1 MIERKS
7 YSTNEF
13 RLELPDLLEM
23 QKASYERFLQAG
35 ISAKDRRNEGL
46 ERVFR
51 DTFQDVSDAKKLL
64 VLRYSHYNLAMPR
77 YSIKEC
83 RERGVTYSR
92 QLIVHLELQ
101 TFKEDGE
108 EKKLQDQ
115 VANDVFFCDL
125 PVMTD
130 NGTFIINGAE
140 RVVISQLHRSPGVSF
155 DSEQLPSGKV
165 IFQSRIIPNR
175 GSWLEFNTENDVL
188 YMLIDRKKKL
198 PATVL
203 LRAVGYETNAQI
215 LALFH
220 TGETLEIKTGEEHA
234 NRALFKDAVSE
245 DGEIIVHAN
254 SILDI
259 DTCQKLLD
267 AGINSVEV
275 VKENLDEYNLIHNT
289 LANDDIEDPKKE
301 KDDDKARKSYREI
314 AHERIYQTTRSQPAA
329 DSKAAREHFENLF
342 FERKRYEIGELGRY
356 RLNSKVHKP
365 DEQPKLREF
374 MTLTK
379 EDFVS
384 VIGYM
389 IGLYNGEEGFSL
401 DDIDHLGNRRVRS
414 VGELVANQISVGIS
428 RILRSVRENF
438 SSRDREGV
446 LTPTELINSRT
457 VNSMVAAFFGSSQ
470 LSQFMDQINPL
481 SELTNKRRISALG
494 PGGLSRDRAGL
505 EVRDVHHS
513 HYGRLCPIETP
524 EGANIGLINSLAT
537 FSTVNRFGFIE
548 TPYRIVGLL
557 KFKGADGKDYEFPE
571 SKWHAGIMKN
581 FFGDANQQL
590 LTQTEVSKNEIKIAR
605 RKFCDKQLE
614 FFDLFCNKS
623 FEFDFGNE
631 CEIIQNGVLVGRYA
645 KNDSKKPK
653 ADFVQQS
660 SVVQM
665 VVSEWIVYLTA
676 YEEDQYR
683 IAPAS
688 TILDTKTKR
697 FVDEFVLVRAE
708 GEFPSLPNPEEISVE
723 DVETQRVDLM
733 DVSPMQIVSVAA
745 GLIPFLE
752 HDDANRA
759 LMGSNMQRQA
769 VPLLR
774 AEAPIVG
781 TGLEKKV
788 ALDSGTLVRAKNDG
802 VVTFVDA
809 TRIEILRE
817 KGHENY
823 ETLGLPPHDIY
834 ELRKFERSNQ
844 DSCINQKPIC
854 KAGDKIKAG
863 DVLAD
868 GASTDKGELALGK
881 NIRIAFLPWQGY
893 NYEDAIIISEELAIK
908 DTFTSIHIEE
918 YEIEVRETKRGKEEI
933 TRDVP
938 NVSEKDRHHLG
949 EDGIVRIGMEV
960 RPGDILVGKVTPKG
974 ESELTPEEKLLR
986 AIFGSKSGDVSDS
999 SLRIPSG
1006 VKGIVVDTQ
1015 VFQRRDSR
1023 SSTKEEEQR
1032 HREELAGKIRAIA
1045 KEYDEKVK
1053 AIEESRRPEL
1063 SRLLLDKTSGNVR
1076 NGITNEVIIS
1086 ADKKWTKELLDKTDF
1101 SQLASGSVFCTD
1113 SAIQEEVSSLLGIT
1127 NRRIAE
1133 LNDLKEKEIDKVNK
1147 GDELKPGVFKVVKV
1161 YIAKKR
1167 RLSIGDKMAGRHG
1180 NKGVVAKIVSV
1191 EDMPFTEDGK
1201 PVQILLNPLGV
1212 PSRMNVGQVLEVHLG
1227 WAAATLGM
1235 QVETPV
1241 FNGVS
1246 FSSIE
1251 DELKK
1256 AYIKNPIV
1264 KISENSWTEDEKKE
1278 FKNKHGKDIPSEG
1291 ITGKA
1296 TLYDGRTGEPFLNDV
1311 TIGTMYMLKLNH
1323 LVEDKIHARSTGP
1336 YALVTQQPLGGK
1348 SHFGGQRFGEM
1359 EVWALEAYGA
1369 AYTLQELLTVKSDD
1383 IIGRNKIYD
1392 AIVKG
1397 ENPPAP
1403 GTPESFRVLV
1413 REFRSLGLDI
1423 KVSEVDNA

>member
-7 YSTNEF
+7 YSSNEF

-23 QKASYERFLQAG
+23 QKVSYERFLQAG
-35 ISAKDRRNEGL
+35 VPAKNRRNEGL

-51 DTFQDVSDAKKLL
+51 DAFPTSDAKGLL
-64 VLRYSHYNLAMPR
+64 VLRYSHYTLAMPR
-77 YSIKEC
+77 YSVREC

-92 QLIVHLELQ
+92 PLIAHLELQ

-125 PVMTD
+125 PIMTE

-155 DSEQLPSGKV
+155 DSEQLPNGKMV
-165 IFQSRIIPNR
+165 FQSRIIPNR

-203 LRAVGYETNAQI
+203 LRASGYETNEQI

-220 TGETLEIKTGEEHA
+220 TGETLELNADEESVAALA
-234 NRALFKDAVSE
+234 NRVLFKDVVSA
-245 DGEIIVHAN
+245 DGEIIASAN
-254 SILDI
+254 SVLNV
-259 DTCQKLLD
+259 DTCQRLID
-267 AGINSVEV
+267 ASISEIEV
-275 VKENLDEYNLIHNT
+275 IKENLEEENLIHNT
-289 LANDDIEDPKKE
+289 LANDASRDGES
-301 KDDDKARKSYREI
+301 AM
-314 AHERIYQTTRSQPAA
+314 ERIYQTTRQQQDRVDAA
-329 DSKAAREHFENLF
+329 VAKAHFNGLF
-342 FERKRYEIGELGRY
+342 FDHRRYEIGEIGRY
-356 RLNSKVHKP
+356 RLNSKVYLNT
-365 DEQPKLREF
+365 EQQALIPSGDT
-374 MTLTK
+374 MTLTID
-379 EDFVS
+379 DFVC
-384 VIGYM
+384 VIRYM
-389 IGLYNGEEGFSL
+389 IGLYNGEEGYLL
-401 DDIDHLGNRRVRS
+401 DDIDHLGNRRIRS
-414 VGELVANQISVGIS
+414 VGELVANQISIGIS
-428 RILRSVRENF
+428 RMLRSVRENF
-438 SSRDREGV
+438 SSREREGV

-537 FSTVNRFGFIE
+537 FSIVNHFGFIE

-557 KFKGADGKDYEFPE
+557 PFRDNTGKTYEFPE
-571 SKWHAGIMKN
+571 AKWHPGIMKS

-590 LTQTEVSKNEIKIAR
+590 LTQTELSESEINPV
-605 RKFCDKQLE
+605 RKKLSDRQLE
-614 FFDLFCNKS
+614 LFGLFCNRS

-631 CEIIQNGVLVGRYA
+631 STIIKNGVTVGVY
-645 KNDSKKPK
+645 KKDDLEKPK
-653 ADFVQQS
+653 ADFVQES
-660 SVVQM
+660 LIVQM
-665 VVSEWIVYLTA
+665 VVSDWIVYLTA
-676 YEEDQYR
+676 YEEDHYR

-688 TILDTKTKR
+688 TILDNRTKR
-697 FVDEFVLVRAE
+697 FINDFVLVRAE
-708 GEFPSLPNPEEISVE
+708 GDFPSLSNIKEISVE
-723 DVETQRVDLM
+723 DTETQRIDLM

-774 AEAPIVG
+774 SEAPVVG
-781 TGLEKKV
+781 TGLERKV

-802 VVTFVDA
+802 VVIYVDA
-809 TRIEILRE
+809 VRIEVLRDKE
-817 KGHENY
+817 CENY
-823 ETLGLPPHDIY
+823 ETIGLPPRDIY

-854 KAGDKIKAG
+854 MVGDKIKAG

-881 NIRIAFLPWQGY
+881 NIRVAFLPWKGY
-893 NYEDAIIISEELAIK
+893 NYEDAIIISEELAIN

-938 NVSEKDRHHLG
+938 NVSEKDRSLLG

-999 SLRIPSG
+999 SLRVPSG
-1006 VKGIVVDTQ
+1006 VKGIVVDTH
-1015 VFQRRDSR
+1015 VFQRREQAKI
-1023 SSTKEEEQR
+1023 KEEELR
-1032 HREELAGKIRAIA
+1032 LREELANKIRAIA
-1045 KEYDEKVK
+1045 TDFAEKAK
-1053 AIEESRRPEL
+1053 MIEDARKPEL
-1063 SRLLLDKTSGNVR
+1063 ARILLDKTSGNVR
-1076 NGITNEVIIS
+1076 NGITNEVIVP
-1086 ADKKWTKELLDKTDF
+1086 AGKKWAKELLDKTDF
-1101 SQLASGSVFCTD
+1101 SQLASGSVFCND
-1113 SAIQEEVSSLLGIT
+1113 SAVQEEVNSLLNIT

-1167 RLSIGDKMAGRHG
+1167 RLAIGDKMAGRHG
-1180 NKGVVAKIVSV
+1180 NKGVVSKVVSI

-1227 WAAATLGM
+1227 WAAIALGLH
-1235 QVETPV
+1235 VETPV

-1246 FSSIE
+1246 FGDIE
-1251 DELKK
+1251 SELKK

-1264 KISENSWTEDEKKE
+1264 KVSENSWTEAEKKE
-1278 FKNKHGKDIPSEG
+1278 FREKHGKDVPKDI

-1296 TLYDGRTGEPFLNDV
+1296 TLYDGCTGEPFLNDV

-1348 SHFGGQRFGEM
+1348 SHSGGQRFGEM

-1383 IIGRNKIYD
+1383 VIGRNKIYD

-1423 KVSEVDNA
+1423 KVSEADNA

>member
-7 YSTNEF
+7 YSSNEF

-35 ISAKDRRNEGL
+35 VSAKDRRNEGL

-51 DTFQDVSDAKKLL
+51 DAFPVSDARGLL
-64 VLRYSHYNLAMPR
+64 ALKYSHYTLTMPR

-92 QLIVHLELQ
+92 QLIAHLKLQ

-108 EKKLQDQ
+108 DRKLQDE

-125 PVMTD
+125 PIMTE

-155 DSEQLPSGKV
+155 DSEQLPNGKT
-165 IFQSRIIPNR
+165 IYQSRIIPNR

-198 PATVL
+198 LATVL
-203 LRAVGYETNAQI
+203 LRAVGYETNEQI
-215 LALFH
+215 LALFY
-220 TGETLEIKTGEEHA
+220 TGETLELNADEDLIA
-234 NRALFKDAVSE
+234 SLSSRALFKDAV
-245 DGEIIVHAN
+245 DANGEVIAAAN
-254 SILDI
+254 AVLDTE
-259 DTCQKLLD
+259 TCQKLIA
-267 AGINSVEV
+267 AGINKIEV
-275 VKENLDEYNLIHNT
+275 IKENLEENNLIHNT
-289 LANDDIEDPKKE
+289 LGNDQS
-301 KDDDKARKSYREI
+301 KDGESAR
-314 AHERIYQTTRSQPAA
+314 ERIYQTTRAQPDRVDAA
-329 DSKAAREHFENLF
+329 VAEAHFKGLF
-342 FERKRYEIGELGRY
+342 FDNRRYEIGELGRY
-356 RLNSKVHKP
+356 RLNSKVYVGA
-365 DEQPKLREF
+365 EQQTLAPSGDT
-374 MTLTK
+374 MTLTT

-384 VIGYM
+384 VIRYM
-389 IGLYNGEEGFSL
+389 IGLYNGEDGYSL
-401 DDIDHLGNRRVRS
+401 DDIDHLGNRRIRS
-414 VGELVANQISVGIS
+414 VGELVANQISIGIS

-438 SSRDREGV
+438 SSREREGV
-446 LTPTELINSRT
+446 LTPTDLINSRT

-470 LSQFMDQINPL
+470 LSQFMDQVNPL

-537 FSTVNRFGFIE
+537 FSIVNHFGFIE

-557 KFKGADGKDYEFPE
+557 PFQDSAGKSYEFPE
-571 SKWHAGIMKN
+571 AKWYAGIMKS
-581 FFGDANQQL
+581 FFGDADQQL
-590 LTQTEVSKNEIKIAR
+590 LSQAELGENEINLAR
-605 RKFCDKQLE
+605 KKFSGRQLE
-614 FFDLFCNKS
+614 LFDLFVNKS
-623 FEFDFGNE
+623 FEFDSGNGAV
-631 CEIIQNGVLVGRYA
+631 IIKNGITLGD
-645 KNDSKKPK
+645 KNGDSKKFK
-653 ADFVQQS
+653 ADYTQKGRT
-660 SVVQM
+660 VQM
-665 VVSEWIVYLTA
+665 VVSDWIVYLTA
-676 YEEDQYR
+676 YEEDHYK

-697 FVDEFVLVRAE
+697 FADDFVLVRAE
-708 GEFPSLPNPEEISVE
+708 GEFPSLPNVEEISIE
-723 DVETQRVDLM
+723 DAETQRVDLM

-774 AEAPIVG
+774 SEAPVVG
-781 TGLEKKV
+781 TGLERKV
-788 ALDSGTLVRAKNDG
+788 ALDSGTLIRARNGG
-802 VVTFVDA
+802 VVTYVDA
-809 TRIEILRE
+809 TRIEILRD
-817 KGHENY
+817 KENMDY
-823 ETLGLPPHDIY
+823 ETLGLMPHDIY

-844 DSCINQKPIC
+844 NSCVNQKPIC
-854 KAGDKIKAG
+854 KLGDKVKGG

-868 GASTDKGELALGK
+868 GTSTDRGELALGK
-881 NIRIAFLPWQGY
+881 NIRVAFLPWQGY

-918 YEIEVRETKRGKEEI
+918 FEIEVRETKRGKEET

-938 NVSEKDRHHLG
+938 NVSEKDRRLLDD
-949 EDGIVRIGMEV
+949 DGVVRIGMEV
-960 RPGDILVGKVTPKG
+960 HPGDILVGKVTPKG

-986 AIFGSKSGDVSDS
+986 AIFGAKSGDVSDS
-999 SLRIPSG
+999 SLRVPSG
-1006 VKGIVVDTQ
+1006 IKGIVVDTH
-1015 VFQRRDSR
+1015 VFQRRESR
-1023 SSTKEEEQR
+1023 GNSKDEEMKL
-1032 HREELAGKIRAIA
+1032 REELAARIRAIA
-1045 KEYDEKVK
+1045 MEFAERVK
-1053 AIEESRRPEL
+1053 CIEEARKPEL
-1063 SRLLLDKTSGNVR
+1063 ARLLLGKTSGEIR
-1076 NGITNEVIIS
+1076 NGITNEIMV
-1086 ADKKWTKELLDKTDF
+1086 AAGKQWTQELLNKADF
-1101 SQLASGSVFCTD
+1101 SHLASGSVFCND
-1113 SAIQEEVSSLLGIT
+1113 PKVQEEAASLLNIT

-1147 GDELKPGVFKVVKV
+1147 GDELKPGVFKVIKV
-1161 YIAKKR
+1161 YVAKKR

-1227 WAAATLGM
+1227 WAATALGLH
-1235 QVETPV
+1235 VETPV

-1246 FSSIE
+1246 FDNIE
-1251 DELKK
+1251 SELKK
-1256 AYIKNPIV
+1256 AYIKNPVV
-1264 KISENSWTEDEKKE
+1264 KVSENFWTDAEKKE
-1278 FKNKHGKDIPSEG
+1278 FREKHGKDIPKES

-1383 IIGRNKIYD
+1383 INGRNRIYD

-1423 KVSEVDNA
+1423 KVSEADNA

>member
-1 MIERKS
+1 MIKRKS
-7 YSTNEF
+7 YSSNEF

-23 QKASYERFLQAG
+23 QKVSYERFLQAG
-35 ISAKDRRNEGL
+35 VPAKDRRNEGL

-51 DTFQDVSDAKKLL
+51 DAFPTSDAKGLL
-64 VLRYSHYNLAMPR
+64 VLRYSHYTLSMPR
-77 YSIKEC
+77 YSVREC

-92 QLIVHLELQ
+92 PLIVHLELQ

-125 PVMTD
+125 PIMTE

-155 DSEQLPSGKV
+155 DSEQLPSGKM
-165 IFQSRIIPNR
+165 IYQSRIIPNR
-175 GSWLEFNTENDVL
+175 GSWLEFNTENDIL

-203 LRAVGYETNAQI
+203 LRAVGYETNEQI
-215 LALFH
+215 LAIFH
-220 TGETLEIKTGEEHA
+220 TGEKLELNASEECFSALA
-234 NRALFKDAVSE
+234 NRVLFKDAISP
-245 DGEIIVHAN
+245 DGEVIASAN
-254 SILDI
+254 SILNI
-259 DTCQKLLD
+259 ETCQKLLD
-267 AGINSVEV
+267 ASVSEIEV
-275 VKENLDEYNLIHNT
+275 IKENLEEDNLIHNT
-289 LANDDIEDPKKE
+289 LASDAS
-301 KDDDKARKSYREI
+301 KDGESAM
-314 AHERIYQTTRSQPAA
+314 ERIYQTTKQQQDRVDAA
-329 DSKAAREHFENLF
+329 VAKVHFNGLF
-342 FERKRYEIGELGRY
+342 FDHRRYEIGEIGRY
-356 RLNSKVHKP
+356 RLNSKVYVSA
-365 DEQPKLREF
+365 EQQACVPSGDI
-374 MTLTK
+374 MTLTTD
-379 EDFVS
+379 DFIS
-384 VIGYM
+384 VIRYM
-389 IGLYNGEEGFSL
+389 IGLYNAEEGYSL
-401 DDIDHLGNRRVRS
+401 DDIDHLGNRRIRS
-414 VGELVANQISVGIS
+414 VGELVANQISIGIS
-428 RILRSVRENF
+428 RMLRSVRESF
-438 SSRDREGV
+438 SSREREGV
-446 LTPTELINSRT
+446 LTPAELINSRT

-537 FSTVNRFGFIE
+537 FSIVNRFGFIE

-557 KFKGADGKDYEFPE
+557 PFQNNVGKTYEFPE
-571 SKWHAGIMKN
+571 AKWHTNIMKS
-581 FFGDANQQL
+581 FFGSANQQL
-590 LTQTEVSKNEIKIAR
+590 LTQTELSENEIKTAR
-605 RKFCDKQLE
+605 KKFSGKQLE
-614 FFDLFCNKS
+614 LFDMFCNKS
-623 FEFDFGNE
+623 FEFNFGNE
-631 CEIIQNGVLVGRYA
+631 STIIKNGVTIGVYKKG
-645 KNDSKKPK
+645 DSKPK
-653 ADFVQQS
+653 ADWNQQALIL
-660 SVVQM
+660 QM
-665 VVSEWIVYLTA
+665 VVSDWIVYLTA
-676 YEEDQYR
+676 YEEDHYR

-688 TILDTKTKR
+688 TILDPQTKR
-697 FVDEFVLVRAE
+697 FINDFVLVRAE
-708 GEFPSLPNPEEISVE
+708 GDFPSLPNIKEISVE
-723 DVETQRVDLM
+723 DVETQRIDLM

-774 AEAPIVG
+774 SEAPIVG

-788 ALDSGTLVRAKNDG
+788 ALDSGTLVRARNNG
-802 VVTFVDA
+802 VVTYVDA
-809 TRIEILRE
+809 VRIEVLRDRE
-817 KGHENY
+817 NENY
-823 ETLGLPPHDIY
+823 ETIGLPSHDIY
-834 ELRKFERSNQ
+834 DLRKFERSNQ
-844 DSCINQKPIC
+844 DSCINQKPVC
-854 KAGDKIKAG
+854 KVGDKIKAG
-863 DVLAD
+863 EVLAD
-868 GASTDKGELALGK
+868 GASTDNGELALGK
-881 NIRIAFLPWQGY
+881 NIRVAFLPWKGY

-938 NVSEKDRHHLG
+938 NVSEKDRSQLG
-949 EDGIVRIGMEV
+949 EDGIVRIGVEV

-999 SLRIPSG
+999 SLRVPSG
-1006 VKGIVVDTQ
+1006 VKGIVVDTH
-1015 VFQRRDSR
+1015 VFQRREQAKL
-1023 SSTKEEEQR
+1023 KEEELR
-1032 HREELAGKIRAIA
+1032 LREELANKIRTIA
-1045 KEYDEKVK
+1045 NDFTERVK
-1053 AIEESRRPEL
+1053 MIEEARQPEL
-1063 SRLLLDKTSGNVR
+1063 ARLLLDKTSGDVR
-1076 NGITNEVIIS
+1076 NGITNEIVV
-1086 ADKKWTKELLDKTDF
+1086 ATGKKWTKELLDKTDF
-1101 SQLASGSVFCTD
+1101 SLFASGSVFCD
-1113 SAIQEEVSSLLGIT
+1113 DALVQEEVNSLLNIT
-1127 NRRIAE
+1127 NRRILE

-1167 RLSIGDKMAGRHG
+1167 RLTIGDKMAGRHG
-1180 NKGVVAKIVSV
+1180 NKGVVSKVVSI
-1191 EDMPFTEDGK
+1191 EDMPFTEDGR

-1227 WAAATLGM
+1227 WAAIVLGLH
-1235 QVETPV
+1235 VETPV

-1246 FSSIE
+1246 FSKIE
-1251 DELKK
+1251 NELKK
-1256 AYIKNPIV
+1256 AYIQNPVV
-1264 KISENSWTEDEKKE
+1264 KVSENSWTETEKKE
-1278 FKNKHGKDIPSEG
+1278 FREKHGKDVPKNS

-1296 TLYDGRTGEPFLNDV
+1296 TLYDGCTGEPFLNDV

-1348 SHFGGQRFGEM
+1348 SHSGGQRFGEM

-1383 IIGRNKIYD
+1383 VIGRNKIYD

-1397 ENPPAP
+1397 ENPPAS

-1423 KVSEVDNA
+1423 KVSEAENA

>member
-7 YSTNEF
+7 YSSNEF

-23 QKASYERFLQAG
+23 QKASYEHFLQAG
-35 ISAKDRRNEGL
+35 VSAKDRRNEGL

-51 DTFQDVSDAKKLL
+51 DAFPVSDAKGLL
-64 VLRYSHYNLAMPR
+64 ALRYSHYTLAMPR

-92 QLIVHLELQ
+92 QLIAHLELQ

-108 EKKLQDQ
+108 DRKLQDQ

-125 PVMTD
+125 PIMTD

-155 DSEQLPSGKV
+155 DSTQLPSGKN
-165 IFQSRIIPNR
+165 IYQSRIIPNR

-198 PATVL
+198 LATVL
-203 LRAVGYETNAQI
+203 LRAAGYETNEQI
-215 LALFH
+215 LELFH
-220 TGETLEIKTGEEHA
+220 TGETIELSADEDLLA
-234 NRALFKDAVSE
+234 SLSNRALFKDAVSS
-245 DGEIIVHAN
+245 DGEVILLAN
-254 SILDI
+254 SVLDAENV
-259 DTCQKLLD
+259 QKLLD
-267 AGINSVEV
+267 ASINKIEV
-275 VKENLDEYNLIHNT
+275 IKENIEEDNLIHNT
-289 LANDDIEDPKKE
+289 LANDAT
-301 KDDDKARKSYREI
+301 KDGEGAR
-314 AHERIYQTTRSQPAA
+314 ERIYQTTRSQPDRVEAA
-329 DSKAAREHFENLF
+329 VAEAYFKGLF
-342 FERKRYEIGELGRY
+342 FDHRRYEIGELGRY
-356 RLNSKVHKP
+356 RLNSKVYAGGERQALAPHA
-365 DEQPKLREF
+365 DI
-374 MTLTK
+374 MTLTT

-384 VIGYM
+384 VIRYM
-389 IGLYNGEEGFSL
+389 IGLYNGEEGYSL
-401 DDIDHLGNRRVRS
+401 DDIDHLGNRRIRS
-414 VGELVANQISVGIS
+414 VGELVANQISIGIS
-428 RILRSVRENF
+428 RILRSVKENF
-438 SSRDREGV
+438 SSREREGI

-470 LSQFMDQINPL
+470 LSQFMDQVNPL

-537 FSTVNRFGFIE
+537 FSIVNHFGFIE

-557 KFKGADGKDYEFPE
+557 PFESSEGKAGEFPE
-571 SKWHAGIMKN
+571 AKWHPGIMKS
-581 FFGDANQQL
+581 FFGDTDQHL
-590 LTQTEVSKNEIKIAR
+590 LTQTELSENDIKTAR
-605 RKFCDKQLE
+605 KKLFGKQLE
-614 FFDLFCNKS
+614 LFDLFCNKS
-623 FEFDFGNE
+623 FEFDFGSE
-631 CEIIQNGVLVGRYA
+631 SVVIKNGVTIGTY
-645 KNDSKKPK
+645 KKGDSNKPK
-653 ADFVQQS
+653 ANWVQKS
-660 SVVQM
+660 LTLQM

-676 YEEDQYR
+676 YEEDKCR

-697 FVDEFVLVRAE
+697 FTSDFVLVRAE
-708 GEFPSLPNPEEISVE
+708 GEFPNLPNIKEISVE
-723 DVETQRVDLM
+723 DTETLRVDLM

-774 AEAPIVG
+774 SEAPVVG
-781 TGLEKKV
+781 TGLERKV
-788 ALDSGTLVRAKNDG
+788 ALDSGILVRAKNDG
-802 VVTFVDA
+802 VVSFVDA
-809 TRIEILRE
+809 TRIEVLRDQTDVT
-817 KGHENY
+817 Y
-823 ETLGLPPHDIY
+823 ETLGLLPHDVY

-844 DSCINQKPIC
+844 NSCVNQKPIC
-854 KAGDKIKAG
+854 KVGDKIKAG
-863 DVLAD
+863 EVLAD

-881 NIRIAFLPWQGY
+881 NIRVAFLPWQGY
-893 NYEDAIIISEELAIK
+893 NYEDAIIISEELAIN

-918 YEIEVRETKRGKEEI
+918 YEIEVRETKRGKEET

-938 NVSEKDRHHLG
+938 NVSEKDRRILD
-949 EDGIVRIGMEV
+949 ENGIVRIGTEV
-960 RPGDILVGKVTPKG
+960 FPGDILVGKVTPKG

-999 SLRIPSG
+999 SLRVPSG
-1006 VKGIVVDTQ
+1006 VKGIVIDTH
-1015 VFQRRDSR
+1015 VFQRREGR
-1023 SSTKEEEQR
+1023 SNSKEEEQKI
-1032 HREELAGKIRAIA
+1032 REELALKIRAIA
-1045 KEYDEKVK
+1045 TEFAER
-1053 AIEESRRPEL
+1053 ATHIEEARKPEL
-1063 SRLLLDKTSGNVR
+1063 SRLLLNKTSGSVR
-1076 NGITNEVIIS
+1076 NGITNEIIV
-1086 ADKKWTKELLDKTDF
+1086 AAGKKWTEELLNKTDF
-1101 SQLASGSVFCTD
+1101 SQLASGSVFCDDPKT
-1113 SAIQEEVSSLLGIT
+1113 QEEASLLLNIT
-1127 NRRIAE
+1127 NRRITE
-1133 LNDLKEKEIDKVNK
+1133 LNDLKEKEIDKINK

-1227 WAAATLGM
+1227 WAATALGLH
-1235 QVETPV
+1235 VETPV

-1246 FSSIE
+1246 FDNIE
-1251 DELKK
+1251 TELKK
-1256 AYIKNPIV
+1256 AYTKNPVV
-1264 KISENSWTEDEKKE
+1264 KVSENFWTEQEKQE
-1278 FKNKHGKDIPSEG
+1278 FKNQHKREVPKDG

-1423 KVSEVDNA
+1423 KVSEAENA

>member
-7 YSTNEF
+7 YSSNEF
-13 RLELPDLLEM
+13 RLELPDLLAM
-23 QKASYERFLQAG
+23 QKASYERFLQADV
-35 ISAKDRRNEGL
+35 SAKERCDEGL

-51 DTFQDVSDAKKLL
+51 DAFQDVSDAKKLL
-64 VLRYSHYNLAMPR
+64 VLRYNYYTLTMPR
-77 YSIKEC
+77 YTIKEC

-92 QLIVHLELQ
+92 QLIARLQLQ
-101 TFKEDGE
+101 TYKEDGE

-115 VANDVFFCDL
+115 VENDVFFCDL
-125 PVMTD
+125 PIMTS

-140 RVVISQLHRSPGVSF
+140 RVVISQLHRSPGVNF
-155 DSEQLPSGKV
+155 DSEQLPNGKT
-165 IFQSRIIPNR
+165 IYQSRIIPNR
-175 GSWLEFNTENDVL
+175 GSWLEFKTENDVL

-220 TGETLEIKTGEEHA
+220 TGETLKLSIDEDFSNK
-234 NRALFKDAVSE
+234 ALFKDAVDE
-245 DGEIIVHAN
+245 NGEIVAHAN
-254 SILDI
+254 SVLDS
-259 DTCQKLLD
+259 DACQKLLN
-267 AGINSVEV
+267 AGINNVEAI
-275 VKENLDEYNLIHNT
+275 KENLDEYNLIHNT
-289 LANDDIEDPKKE
+289 LANDDIEDSKKE
-301 KDDDKARKSYREI
+301 KDEDRQYREM
-314 AHERIYQTTRSQPAA
+314 AYERIYQTTRSQPAA
-329 DSKAAREHFENLF
+329 DSKIAREHFENLF
-342 FERKRYEIGELGRY
+342 FERKRYEIGELGRH
-356 RLNSKVHKP
+356 RLNSKVHINV
-365 DEQPKLREF
+365 ERQNLRDT
-374 MTLTK
+374 MTLSK

-384 VIGYM
+384 VIRYM
-389 IGLYNGEEGFSL
+389 LGLYNGEEGYSL
-401 DDIDHLGNRRVRS
+401 DDIDHLGNRRIRS
-414 VGELVANQISVGIS
+414 VGELVANQISIGIS

-438 SSRDREGV
+438 SSRDREGI

-457 VNSMVAAFFGSSQ
+457 VNSMVASFFGSSQ

-524 EGANIGLINSLAT
+524 EGANIGLINSLAA
-537 FSTVNRFGFIE
+537 FSIVNRFGFIE

-557 KFKGADGKDYEFPE
+557 PFQDSAGKTYEFPE
-571 SKWHAGIMKN
+571 AKWHTGIMKN
-581 FFGDANQQL
+581 FFGDSNQQL
-590 LTQTEVSKNEIKIAR
+590 LTQTELDENEVNYARKKIQGR
-605 RKFCDKQLE
+605 QLE
-614 FFDLFCNKS
+614 LFDLFCNKS
-623 FEFDFGNE
+623 FEFDFGDE
-631 CEIIQNGVLVGRYA
+631 CEIIRNGISIGKYK

-653 ADFVQQS
+653 VDFVQKS
-660 SVVQM
+660 LEVQII
-665 VVSEWIVYLTA
+665 VSDWIVYLTA
-676 YEEDQYR
+676 YEEDLCR

-688 TILDTKTKR
+688 TILDTQTGR
-697 FVDEFVLVRAE
+697 FVGDFVLVRAE
-708 GEFPSLPNPEEISVE
+708 GEFPSLPNIKEISVK
-723 DVETQRVDLM
+723 DTETQRVDLM

-774 AEAPIVG
+774 SEAPVVG
-781 TGLEKKV
+781 TGLERKV
-788 ALDSGTLVRAKNDG
+788 ALDAGSLVRAKNDG
-802 VVTFVDA
+802 VVEFVDA
-809 TRIEILRE
+809 ICIKVLRD
-817 KGHENY
+817 KGNETY
-823 ETLGLPPHDIY
+823 ETLGLPPHDVY

-844 DSCINQKPIC
+844 DSCINQKPVC
-854 KAGDKIKAG
+854 KIGDRIKAG

-868 GASTDKGELALGK
+868 GASTDNGELALGK
-881 NIRIAFLPWQGY
+881 NIRVAFLPWHGY
-893 NYEDAIIISEELAIK
+893 NYEDAIIISEELAIN

-938 NVSEKDRHHLG
+938 NVSEKDRHQLG

-960 RPGDILVGKVTPKG
+960 HPGDILVGKVTPKG
-974 ESELTPEEKLLR
+974 ESELAPEEKLLR

-1015 VFQRRDSR
+1015 VFQRRESR
-1023 SSTKEEEQR
+1023 ANTKEEEQKL
-1032 HREELAGKIRAIA
+1032 REELASKIRAVA
-1045 KEYDEKVK
+1045 SEYEGKVK
-1053 AIEESRRPEL
+1053 AIEEARKPEL
-1063 SRLLLDKTSGNVR
+1063 SKLLLDKISGDVR
-1076 NGITNEVIIS
+1076 NGITNEIIIS
-1086 ADKKWTKELLDKTDF
+1086 AGKKWTKELLGKTDF
-1101 SQLASGSVFCTD
+1101 LQIASNSEFCNEPK
-1113 SAIQEEVSSLLGIT
+1113 IQESVNSLLGIT
-1127 NRRIAE
+1127 NRRIEE
-1133 LNDLKEKEIDKVNK
+1133 LNDLKKNEIDKINK

-1227 WAAATLGM
+1227 WAATTLGLH
-1235 QVETPV
+1235 VETPV

-1246 FSSIE
+1246 FNNIE
-1251 DELKK
+1251 SELKK

-1264 KISENSWTEDEKKE
+1264 KVSENSWAANEKEE
-1278 FKNKHGKDIPSEG
+1278 FKNKYGRDISKDS

-1311 TIGTMYMLKLNH
+1311 TIGVMYMLKLNH
-1323 LVEDKIHARSTGP
+1323 LVEDKIHSRSTGP

-1397 ENPPAP
+1397 ENPPLP

-1423 KVSEVDNA
+1423 KVSEADNA

>member
-7 YSTNEF
+7 YSSNEF

-35 ISAKDRRNEGL
+35 VSAKDRRNEGL

-51 DTFQDVSDAKKLL
+51 DAFQDVSDVKKLL

-92 QLIVHLELQ
+92 QLIAHLELQ

-125 PVMTD
+125 PIMTE

-155 DSEQLPSGKV
+155 DSEQLPNGKT
-165 IFQSRIIPNR
+165 IYQSRIIPNR

-188 YMLIDRKKKL
+188 YMLIDRKKRL

-203 LRAVGYETNAQI
+203 LRAVGFETNAQI

-220 TGETLEIKTGEEHA
+220 TGETIDLKAGEDYS
-234 NRALFKDAVSE
+234 NRALFKDAVNE
-245 DGEIIVHAN
+245 DGEIVVHAN
-254 SILDI
+254 SILDGE
-259 DTCQKLLD
+259 TCLKLFES
-267 AGINSVEV
+267 GINSVEV
-275 VKENLDEYNLIHNT
+275 VKENIDEYNLILNT
-289 LANDDIEDPKKE
+289 LANDDIEDSRRE
-301 KDDDKARKSYREI
+301 RDDDKQKKSYGEI
-314 AHERIYQTTRSQPAA
+314 AHERIYQITRSQPAA
-329 DSKAAREHFENLF
+329 DAKTAREHFENLF

-356 RLNSKVHKP
+356 RLNSKVHANA
-365 DEQPKLREF
+365 DHQNLREI

-401 DDIDHLGNRRVRS
+401 DDIDHLGNRRIRS
-414 VGELVANQISVGIS
+414 VGELIANQISVGIS

-537 FSTVNRFGFIE
+537 FSIVNHFGFIE

-557 KFKGADGKDYEFPE
+557 PFQDSAGKTYEFPE
-571 SKWHAGIMKN
+571 AKWHASIMKN

-590 LTQTEVSKNEIKIAR
+590 LAQTDLSENEIKTAR
-605 RKFCDKQLE
+605 KKFSDNQLKL
-614 FFDLFCNKS
+614 FDLFCNKS
-623 FEFDFGNE
+623 FEFDFE
-631 CEIIQNGVLVGRYA
+631 DESEIIRNGISIGRY
-645 KNDSKKPK
+645 KKGDAQKPQ
-653 ADFVQQS
+653 ADFVQKS
-660 SVVQM
+660 LTVQM

-676 YEEDQYR
+676 YEEDHYR

-688 TILDTKTKR
+688 SILDSQTKR
-697 FVDEFVLVRAE
+697 FIGDFVLVRAE
-708 GEFPSLPNPEEISVE
+708 GEFPSLPNIKEISVKDME
-723 DVETQRVDLM
+723 IQRVDLM

-774 AEAPIVG
+774 SEAPIVG
-781 TGLEKKV
+781 TGLERKV
-788 ALDSGTLVRAKNDG
+788 VLDSGTLVRARNNG

-809 TRIEILRE
+809 TRIEVLRDNE
-817 KGHENY
+817 NENY

-863 DVLAD
+863 QVLAD
-868 GASTDKGELALGK
+868 GASTDNGELALGK
-881 NIRIAFLPWQGY
+881 NIRVAFLPWQGY
-893 NYEDAIIISEELAIK
+893 NYEDAIIISEELAIN

-918 YEIEVRETKRGKEEI
+918 YEVEVRETRRGKEEI

-938 NVSEKDRHHLG
+938 NVSEKDRHQLG

-1006 VKGIVVDTQ
+1006 VKGIVIDTQ
-1015 VFQRRDSR
+1015 IFQRRDSR
-1023 SSTKEEEQR
+1023 ANTKEEEQR
-1032 HREELAGKIRAIA
+1032 QREELAGKIRAIA
-1045 KEYDEKVK
+1045 KEYEEKTK
-1053 AIEESRRPEL
+1053 AIEKARKPEL
-1063 SRLLLDKTSGNVR
+1063 TRLLLDKTSGNVR
-1076 NGITNEVIIS
+1076 NGITNEIIVAS
-1086 ADKKWTKELLDKTDF
+1086 GKKWTKELLDKTDF
-1101 SQLASGSVFCTD
+1101 SQLASNSVFCNE
-1113 SAIQEEVSSLLGIT
+1113 APVQEEVSSLLGTT
-1127 NRRIAE
+1127 NRRISE
-1133 LNDLKEKEIDKVNK
+1133 LNDLKEKETDKVNK

-1227 WAAATLGM
+1227 WAATTLGLH
-1235 QVETPV
+1235 VETPV
-1241 FNGVS
+1241 FNGVT
-1246 FSSIE
+1246 FSDIE
-1251 DELKK
+1251 SELKK
-1256 AYIKNPIV
+1256 AYTKNPIV
-1264 KISENSWTEDEKKE
+1264 KVSESSWAEAEKKE
-1278 FKNKHGKDIPSEG
+1278 FKSKHGKDIPKDG

-1423 KVSEVDNA
+1423 KVSEADNA

>member
-7 YSTNEF
+7 YSFNEF
-13 RLELPDLLEM
+13 RLELPELLEM

-35 ISAKDRRNEGL
+35 IPAKNRRSEGL
-46 ERVFR
+46 ESVFR
-51 DTFQDVSDAKKLL
+51 DAFPVSDSRGLL
-64 VLRYSHYNLAMPR
+64 VLRYSHYALAMPR

-92 QLIVHLELQ
+92 QLIVNLELQ

-108 EKKLQDQ
+108 DRKLQDQ
-115 VANDVFFCDL
+115 VTNDVFFCDL
-125 PVMTD
+125 PIMTD

-155 DSEQLPSGKV
+155 DSEQLPSGKM
-165 IFQSRIIPNR
+165 IYQSRIIPNR

-198 PATVL
+198 LATVL
-203 LRAVGYETNAQI
+203 LRAVGYETNEQI

-220 TGETLEIKTGEEHA
+220 TGEQLELKAGEEA
-234 NRALFKDAVSE
+234 PNKVLFKDAISA
-245 DGEIIVHAN
+245 DGEIIASAN
-254 SILDI
+254 SV
-259 DTCQKLLD
+259 LD
-267 AGINSVEV
+267 AETVQKIIDAGLNNVMVI
-275 VKENLDEYNLIHNT
+275 KENIEENNLIHNT
-289 LANDDIEDPKKE
+289 LANDTS
-301 KDDDKARKSYREI
+301 KDGEGAR
-314 AHERIYQTTRSQPAA
+314 ERIYQTTRSQPDRVDATVA
-329 DSKAAREHFENLF
+329 ENHFNSLF
-342 FERKRYEIGELGRY
+342 FDDRRYEIGELGRY
-356 RLNSKVHKP
+356 RLNSKVYRNG
-365 DEQPKLREF
+365 EQQFQVPTADT

-379 EDFVS
+379 EDFIS
-384 VIGYM
+384 VIRYM
-389 IGLYNGEEGFSL
+389 IGLYNGEEGYSL
-401 DDIDHLGNRRVRS
+401 DDIDHLGNRRIRS
-414 VGELVANQISVGIS
+414 VGELVANQISIGIT

-438 SSRDREGV
+438 SSREREGV

-537 FSTVNRFGFIE
+537 FSIVNHFGFIE

-557 KFKGADGKDYEFPE
+557 PFQDGTGKNYEFPE
-571 SKWHAGIMKN
+571 AKWHAGIMKS
-581 FFGDANQQL
+581 FFGDSNQQL
-590 LTQTEVSKNEIKIAR
+590 LNQTEVSKNEVKYAR
-605 RKFCDKQLE
+605 EKLSGKQLE
-614 FFDLFCNKS
+614 LFDLFCNKS
-623 FEFDFGNE
+623 FEFDFDE
-631 CEIIQNGVLVGRYA
+631 KSTIIKNGVEIGTY
-645 KNDSKKPK
+645 KKDEQNKPK
-653 ADFVQQS
+653 ADYVQKS
-660 SVVQM
+660 LTMQM
-665 VVSEWIVYLTA
+665 VVSDWIVYLTA
-676 YEEDQYR
+676 YEEDKCK

-688 TILDTKTKR
+688 TILDPKTKR
-697 FVDEFVLVRAE
+697 FTSEFVLVRAE
-708 GEFPSLPNPEEISVE
+708 GEFPNLLNIKEISVK
-723 DVETQRVDLM
+723 DTETPKVDLM

-774 AEAPIVG
+774 SEAPVVG

-788 ALDSGTLVRAKNDG
+788 ALDSGTLVRAKSDG
-802 VVTFVDA
+802 EVVFVDA
-809 TRIEILRE
+809 TCIKVLRD
-817 KGHENY
+817 KTNLNY

-844 DSCINQKPIC
+844 DSCINQKPVC
-854 KAGDKIKAG
+854 KVGDKVKAG

-868 GASTDKGELALGK
+868 GTSTDNGELALGK
-881 NIRIAFLPWQGY
+881 NIRVAFLPWQGY

-933 TRDVP
+933 TKDVP
-938 NVSEKDRHHLG
+938 NVSEKDRSLLD
-949 EDGIVRIGMEV
+949 EEGIVRIGMEV

-999 SLRIPSG
+999 SLRVPSG
-1006 VKGIVVDTQ
+1006 VKGIVVDTRI
-1015 VFQRRDSR
+1015 FQRRENHA
-1023 SSTKEEEQR
+1023 TKKEDELR
-1032 HREELAGKIRAIA
+1032 HREEQASKIRAVA
-1045 KEYDEKVK
+1045 TDFAERTNL
-1053 AIEESRRPEL
+1053 IEEARKPEL
-1063 SRLLLDKTSGNVR
+1063 ARLLLGKTSGNVY
-1076 NGITNEVIIS
+1076 NGITNEVIV
-1086 ADKKWTKELLDKTDF
+1086 AAGKKWAQDVLDKTDF
-1101 SQLASGSVFCTD
+1101 SQLASNSVFCD
-1113 SAIQEEVSSLLGIT
+1113 EPAVQEEVASLLSIT
-1127 NRRIAE
+1127 NRRIIE
-1133 LNDLKEKEIDKVNK
+1133 LNDLKEKEIDKINK

-1161 YIAKKR
+1161 YIAKRR

-1227 WAAATLGM
+1227 WAATALGLH
-1235 QVETPV
+1235 VETPV

-1246 FSSIE
+1246 FKEIE
-1251 DELKK
+1251 NELKK

-1264 KISENSWTEDEKKE
+1264 KVSEYSWTDAEKQE
-1278 FKNKHGKDIPSEG
+1278 FKTKHGRDIPKNG

-1413 REFRSLGLDI
+1413 REFRSLGLDL
-1423 KVSEVDNA
+1423 KVSEAEYA

>member
-1 MIERKS
+1 MIKRKS
-7 YSTNEF
+7 YSENEF
-13 RLELPDLLEM
+13 RLELPELLEM
-23 QKASYERFLQAG
+23 QKSSYERFLQARVPV
-35 ISAKDRRNEGL
+35 KERRNEGL

-51 DTFQDVSDAKKLL
+51 DAFPVSDAKGLL
-64 VLRYSHYNLAMPR
+64 ELQYSHYYLAMPR
-77 YSIKEC
+77 YPVGEC
-83 RERGVTYSR
+83 RERGVSYSR
-92 QLIVHLELQ
+92 QLMVHLKLQ

-108 EKKLQDQ
+108 EKKFKEE

-125 PVMTD
+125 PIMTED
-130 NGTFIINGAE
+130 GTFIINGAE

-155 DSEQLPSGKV
+155 DSEQLPNGKT
-165 IFQSRIIPNR
+165 IYQSRIIPHR
-175 GSWLEFNTENDVL
+175 GSWLEFNTENDIL
-188 YMLIDRKKKL
+188 YMQIDRKKKL

-203 LRAVGYETNAQI
+203 LRALVDKNGNRIYESNEQI
-215 LALFH
+215 LSLFH
-220 TGETLEIKTGEEHA
+220 TGEEIELKQSEEDIASLA
-234 NRALFKDAVSE
+234 NKVLFKDAISAE
-245 DGEIIVHAN
+245 GEIIAIAN
-254 SILDI
+254 SVLDSE
-259 DTCQKLLD
+259 TVQKLLD
-267 AGINSVEV
+267 AGINNITAI
-275 VKENLDEYNLIHNT
+275 KENIEEFNLIYNT
-289 LANDDIEDPKKE
+289 LANDPT
-301 KDDDKARKSYREI
+301 KDAKGAM
-314 AHERIYQTTRSQPAA
+314 ERIYQTTRSQDHVDEKVAEA
-329 DSKAAREHFENLF
+329 HFHGLF
-342 FERKRYEIGELGRY
+342 FDHRRYEIGELGRY
-356 RLNSKVHKP
+356 RLNTKVYVTKENQSATP
-365 DEQPKLREF
+365 LGTT
-374 MTLTK
+374 MTL
-379 EDFVS
+379 ENQDFVN
-384 VIGYM
+384 VIRYM
-389 IGLYNGEEGFSL
+389 VGLYNGDTEHYSL
-401 DDIDHLGNRRVRS
+401 DDIDHLGNRRIRS
-414 VGELVANQISVGIS
+414 VGELVANQMSIGVS

-438 SSRDREGV
+438 SSREKEGDS
-446 LTPTELINSRT
+446 TPQDFINSRT

-481 SELTNKRRISALG
+481 SESTNKRRISALG

-537 FSTVNRFGFIE
+537 FSIVNHFGFIE
-548 TPYRIVGLL
+548 TPYRIVGVLY
-557 KFKGADGKDYEFPE
+557 FADNNGKEFEFPE
-571 SKWHAGIMKN
+571 AKWHASLMKS
-581 FFGDANQQL
+581 FFGDSNKQL
-590 LTQTEVSKNEIKIAR
+590 LAQTEVKESEAR
-605 RKFCDKQLE
+605 ATRKRLCGRQLE
-614 FFDLFCNKS
+614 LFELFCNKS
-623 FEFDFGNE
+623 FEFNFENE
-631 CEIIQNGVLVGRYA
+631 SKIIKNGVLVGSY
-645 KNDSKKPK
+645 KKGDSKKPH
-653 ADFVQQS
+653 ADYTQKS
-660 SVVQM
+660 NDIQM
-665 VVSEWIVYLTA
+665 KVSDWIVYLTA
-676 YEEDQYR
+676 YEEDRYN

-688 TILDTKTKR
+688 SILDAQTKR
-697 FVDEFVLVRAE
+697 FVNDFVLVRAE
-708 GEFPSLPNPEEISVE
+708 GEFPILPNIKKIPFSDSEKLRGEREE
-723 DVETQRVDLM
+723 RVDLM

-774 AEAPIVG
+774 SEAPIVG

-788 ALDSGTLVRAKNDG
+788 ALDSGTLVKAKNDG

-809 TRIEILRE
+809 TRIEVLRDT
-817 KGHENY
+817 ENDDY
-823 ETLGLPPHDIY
+823 ETIGLENPFPY
-834 ELRKFERSNQ
+834 KLRKFERSNQ

-854 KAGDKIKAG
+854 NVGDKVKAG

-881 NIRIAFLPWQGY
+881 NIRVAFLPWQGY
-893 NYEDAIIISEELAIK
+893 NYEDAIIISEELAIN

-938 NVSEKDRHHLG
+938 NVNEKDRHQLD
-949 EDGIVRIGMEV
+949 ENGIVRIGMEV

-974 ESELTPEEKLLR
+974 ESELAPEEKLLR
-986 AIFGSKSGDVSDS
+986 AIFGAKSGEVSDS
-999 SLRIPSG
+999 SLRVPSG
-1006 VKGIVVDTQ
+1006 VKGIVVDTHE
-1015 VFQRRDSR
+1015 FQRRDSSR
-1023 SSTKEEEQR
+1023 VSSKEEEQKL
-1032 HREELAGKIRAIA
+1032 REELATRIRSICNDF
-1045 KEYDEKVK
+1045 EEKVRRV
-1053 AIEESRRPEL
+1053 EEARKKEFG
-1063 SRLLLDKTSGNVR
+1063 RLL
-1076 NGITNEVIIS
+1076 
-1086 ADKKWTKELLDKTDF
+1086 KWTKEVLDKTDF
-1101 SQLASGSVFCTD
+1101 SQFNSSTVFCED
-1113 SAIQEEVSSLLGIT
+1113 AAINEEVNSLLNIT

-1133 LNDLKEKEIDKVNK
+1133 LNDSKEKEVDKVNK
-1147 GDELKPGVFKVVKV
+1147 GDELKPGVFSVVKV

-1167 RLSIGDKMAGRHG
+1167 RLAIGDKMAGRHG

-1201 PVQILLNPLGV
+1201 PIQILLNPLGV

-1227 WAAATLGM
+1227 WAATTLGLH
-1235 QVETPV
+1235 VETPV

-1246 FSSIE
+1246 FSNIE
-1251 DELKK
+1251 TELKK

-1264 KISENSWTEDEKKE
+1264 KVSESSWTEDEKKE
-1278 FKNKHGKDIPSEG
+1278 FKNKHGKDVPADG

-1423 KVSEVDNA
+1423 KVSEAENA

>member
-1 MIERKS
+1 MIKRKS
-7 YSTNEF
+7 YSSNEF

-23 QKASYERFLQAG
+23 QKVSYERFLQAG
-35 ISAKDRRNEGL
+35 IPAKDRRNEGL

-51 DTFQDVSDAKKLL
+51 DAFPTSDAKGLL
-64 VLRYSHYNLAMPR
+64 VLRYSHYTLSMPR
-77 YSIKEC
+77 YSVREC

-92 QLIVHLELQ
+92 PLIVHLELQ

-125 PVMTD
+125 PIMTE

-155 DSEQLPSGKV
+155 DSEQLPSGKM
-165 IFQSRIIPNR
+165 IYQSRIIPNR
-175 GSWLEFNTENDVL
+175 GSWLEFNTENDIL

-203 LRAVGYETNAQI
+203 LRAIGYETNEQI

-220 TGETLEIKTGEEHA
+220 TGEKTELNASEECFTA
-234 NRALFKDAVSE
+234 LSNRVLFKDVVNS
-245 DGEIIVHAN
+245 DGEVIASAN
-254 SILDI
+254 TVLTADI
-259 DTCQKLLD
+259 CQKLLD
-267 AGINSVEV
+267 ASISEINVI
-275 VKENLDEYNLIHNT
+275 KENLEEDNLIHNT
-289 LANDDIEDPKKE
+289 LANDIS
-301 KDDDKARKSYREI
+301 KDGESAM
-314 AHERIYQTTRSQPAA
+314 ERIYQTTKQQQDRVDAA
-329 DSKAAREHFENLF
+329 VAKVHFNGLF
-342 FERKRYEIGELGRY
+342 FDHRRYEIGEIGRY
-356 RLNSKVHKP
+356 RLNSKVYVSA
-365 DEQPKLREF
+365 EQQANIPSGEV
-374 MTLTK
+374 MTLTTD
-379 EDFVS
+379 DFIS
-384 VIGYM
+384 VIRYM
-389 IGLYNGEEGFSL
+389 IGLYNAEEGYSL
-401 DDIDHLGNRRVRS
+401 DDIDHLGNRRIRS
-414 VGELVANQISVGIS
+414 VGELVANQISIGIS
-428 RILRSVRENF
+428 RMLRSVRESF
-438 SSRDREGV
+438 SSREREGV

-537 FSTVNRFGFIE
+537 FSIVNRFGFIE

-557 KFKGADGKDYEFPE
+557 PFKDSSGKTYEFPE
-571 SKWHAGIMKN
+571 AKWHANIMKS
-581 FFGDANQQL
+581 FFGSINQQL
-590 LTQTEVSKNEIKIAR
+590 LTQTELNENEIKNT
-605 RKFCDKQLE
+605 RKKFSGRQLE
-614 FFDLFCNKS
+614 LFDMFCNKS

-631 CEIIQNGVLVGRYA
+631 STIIKNGVTVGTY
-645 KNDSKKPK
+645 KKGESKPK
-653 ADFVQQS
+653 ADWVQQS
-660 SVVQM
+660 LTIQL
-665 VVSEWIVYLTA
+665 VVSDWIVYLTA
-676 YEEDQYR
+676 YEEDHYR

-688 TILDTKTKR
+688 TILDPATKR
-697 FVDEFVLVRAE
+697 FTNDFVLVRAE
-708 GEFPSLPNPEEISVE
+708 GDFPSLPNIKDISVE
-723 DVETQRVDLM
+723 DVETQRIDLM

-774 AEAPIVG
+774 SEAPIVG
-781 TGLEKKV
+781 TGLENKV
-788 ALDSGTLVRAKNDG
+788 ALDSGTLIRAKNNG
-802 VVTFVDA
+802 VVTYVDA
-809 TRIEILRE
+809 VRIEVLRE
-817 KGHENY
+817 RGNENY
-823 ETLGLPPHDIY
+823 ETIGSPSHDIY
-834 ELRKFERSNQ
+834 DLRKFERSNQ

-854 KAGDKIKAG
+854 KMGDKIKAG

-868 GASTDKGELALGK
+868 GASTDNGELALGK
-881 NIRIAFLPWQGY
+881 NIRVAFLPWKGY

-938 NVSEKDRHHLG
+938 NVSEKDRSQLG
-949 EDGIVRIGMEV
+949 EDGIVRIGVEV

-999 SLRIPSG
+999 SLRVPSG
-1006 VKGIVVDTQ
+1006 VKGIVVDTH
-1015 VFQRRDSR
+1015 VFQRREQAKLKD
-1023 SSTKEEEQR
+1023 EELKL
-1032 HREELAGKIRAIA
+1032 REELAAKIRTIA
-1045 KEYDEKVK
+1045 TDFSERVK
-1053 AIEESRRPEL
+1053 MIEEARHPEL
-1063 SRLLLDKTSGNVR
+1063 MRLLLDKTSGDVR
-1076 NGITNEVIIS
+1076 NGITNEIVVS
-1086 ADKKWTKELLDKTDF
+1086 AGKKWTKELLEKTDF
-1101 SQLASGSVFCTD
+1101 SQFASSSVFCD
-1113 SAIQEEVSSLLGIT
+1113 EALVQEEVNSLLNIT

-1167 RLSIGDKMAGRHG
+1167 RLTIGDKMAGRHG
-1180 NKGVVAKIVSV
+1180 NKGVVSKVVSI
-1191 EDMPFTEDGK
+1191 EDMPFTEDGR

-1227 WAAATLGM
+1227 WAAIALGLH
-1235 QVETPV
+1235 VETPV

-1246 FSSIE
+1246 FSDIE
-1251 DELKK
+1251 KELKR
-1256 AYIKNPIV
+1256 AYIANPVV
-1264 KISENSWTEDEKKE
+1264 KVSESSWTEDEKKE
-1278 FKNKHGKDIPSEG
+1278 FKQKHGKDIQKGG

-1296 TLYDGRTGEPFLNDV
+1296 TLYDGCTGEPFLNDV

-1348 SHFGGQRFGEM
+1348 SHSGGQRFGEM

-1383 IIGRNKIYD
+1383 VVGRNKIYD

-1397 ENPPAP
+1397 ENPPAS

-1423 KVSEVDNA
+1423 KVSEAENA

>member
-7 YSTNEF
+7 YSFNEF
-13 RLELPDLLEM
+13 RLELPELLEM
-23 QKASYERFLQAG
+23 QKASYERFLQAEV
-35 ISAKDRRNEGL
+35 SVKNRRNEGL
-46 ERVFR
+46 EGVFR
-51 DTFQDVSDAKKLL
+51 NAFPVSDSKGLL
-64 VLRYSHYNLAMPR
+64 VLRYSHYALAMPR

-108 EKKLQDQ
+108 DKKLQDQ

-125 PVMTD
+125 PLMTE

-155 DSEQLPSGKV
+155 DSEQLPNGKTV
-165 IFQSRIIPNR
+165 YQSRIIPNR

-198 PATVL
+198 LATVL
-203 LRAVGYETNAQI
+203 LRAVGYETNEQI

-220 TGETLEIKTGEEHA
+220 TGETLELKPGEESIA
-234 NRALFKDAVSE
+234 ALSNKVLFKDAVSAE
-245 DGEIIVHAN
+245 GEIVASAN
-254 SILDI
+254 SVLDAEI
-259 DTCQKLLD
+259 CQKLLD
-267 AGINSVEV
+267 AGIGDVTV
-275 VKENLDEYNLIHNT
+275 VKENIEENNLIHNT
-289 LANDDIEDPKKE
+289 LANDTT
-301 KDDDKARKSYREI
+301 KDGESAR
-314 AHERIYQTTRSQPAA
+314 ERIYQTTRSQPDRVDATVA
-329 DSKAAREHFENLF
+329 ENHFNALF
-342 FERKRYEIGELGRY
+342 FDNRRYEIGELGRY
-356 RLNSKVHKP
+356 RLNSKVYGGG
-365 DEQPKLREF
+365 EQQFPAPAADT
-374 MTLTK
+374 MTLTT
-379 EDFVS
+379 EDFIS
-384 VIGYM
+384 VIRYM
-389 IGLYNGEEGFSL
+389 IGLYNNEEGYSL
-401 DDIDHLGNRRVRS
+401 DDIDHLGNRRIRS
-414 VGELVANQISVGIS
+414 VGELVANQISIGVS

-438 SSRDREGV
+438 SSREREGV
-446 LTPTELINSRT
+446 LTPMELINSRI

-524 EGANIGLINSLAT
+524 EGANICLINSLAT
-537 FSTVNRFGFIE
+537 FSIVNHFGFIE

-557 KFKGADGKDYEFPE
+557 PFQDNAGKVYEFPE
-571 SKWHAGIMKN
+571 AKWHAGIMKS
-581 FFGDANQQL
+581 FFGDSNQQL
-590 LTQTEVSKNEIKIAR
+590 LAQTEVGESEIKTAR
-605 RKFCDKQLE
+605 GKLSGRQREL
-614 FFDLFCNKS
+614 FDLFCNKS
-623 FEFDFGNE
+623 FEFDFGE
-631 CEIIQNGVLVGRYA
+631 ESTIIRNGVAVGTYKKDA
-645 KNDSKKPK
+645 QDKPK
-653 ADFVQQS
+653 ADYVQKS
-660 SVVQM
+660 LIMQM
-665 VVSEWIVYLTA
+665 QVSDWIVYLTA
-676 YEEDQYR
+676 YEEDKCK

-688 TILDTKTKR
+688 TILEPNTKR
-697 FVDEFVLVRAE
+697 FTSDFVLVRAE
-708 GEFPSLPNPEEISVE
+708 GEFPSLVNIKEISIK
-723 DVETQRVDLM
+723 DTETQKVDLM

-774 AEAPIVG
+774 SEAPIVG

-788 ALDSGTLVRAKNDG
+788 ALDSGTLVRARGDG
-802 VVTFVDA
+802 EVTFVDA
-809 TRIEILRE
+809 TRIEVIRDKTNLD
-817 KGHENY
+817 Y
-823 ETLGLPPHDIY
+823 ETLGLPECDIY
-834 ELRKFERSNQ
+834 DLRKFERSNQ
-844 DSCINQKPIC
+844 DSCINQKPVC
-854 KAGDKIKAG
+854 KVGDKVKIG

-868 GASTDKGELALGK
+868 GTSTDKGELALGK
-881 NIRIAFLPWQGY
+881 NIRVAFLPWQGY

-918 YEIEVRETKRGKEEI
+918 YEIEVRETKRGKEEV
-933 TRDVP
+933 TKDVP
-938 NVSEKDRHHLG
+938 NVSEKDRSLLN
-949 EDGIVRIGMEV
+949 EDGIVRIGVEV

-974 ESELTPEEKLLR
+974 ESELTAEEKLLR

-999 SLRIPSG
+999 SLRVPSG
-1006 VKGIVVDTQ
+1006 VKGIVIDTH

-1023 SSTKEEEQR
+1023 AGGKEEEIR
-1032 HREELAGKIRAIA
+1032 IREEIANKIRAKA
-1045 KEYDEKVK
+1045 TEYAEKVSL
-1053 AIEESRRPEL
+1053 IEEARKPEL
-1063 SRLLLDKTSGNVR
+1063 VKLLSGKTSGNVR
-1076 NGITNEVIIS
+1076 NGITNEIIV
-1086 ADKKWTKELLDKTDF
+1086 AAGKKWTDEMLGKLDF
-1101 SQLASGSVFCTD
+1101 SQIAANSVFCD
-1113 SAIQEEVSSLLGIT
+1113 EAAVQEEVSSMLNIT
-1127 NRRIAE
+1127 NRRITE
-1133 LNDLKEKEIDKVNK
+1133 LNDLKEKEIDKINK

-1227 WAAATLGM
+1227 WAAAVLGLR
-1235 QVETPV
+1235 VETPV

-1246 FSSIE
+1246 FSEIE
-1251 DELKK
+1251 NELKK
-1256 AYIKNPIV
+1256 AYIENPIV
-1264 KISENSWTEDEKKE
+1264 KVSESSWTESEKQE
-1278 FKNKHGKDIPSEG
+1278 FRNRHGKDIPCDG

-1383 IIGRNKIYD
+1383 ITGRNKIYD

-1423 KVSEVDNA
+1423 KVSEAENA

>member
-7 YSTNEF
+7 YSSNEF

-35 ISAKDRRNEGL
+35 VPAKDRRNEGL

-51 DTFQDVSDAKKLL
+51 DAFQDVSDAKKLL

-92 QLIVHLELQ
+92 QLVAHLELQ

-108 EKKLQDQ
+108 ERKLQDQ

-125 PVMTD
+125 PVMTE

-155 DSEQLPSGKV
+155 DSEQLPSGKI

-215 LALFH
+215 LELFH
-220 TGETLEIKTGEEHA
+220 TGETIEIKIDEDYS

-245 DGEIIVHAN
+245 DGEIIAHAN
-254 SILDI
+254 SVLDI
-259 DTCQKLLD
+259 DTCQRLLD
-267 AGINSVEV
+267 AGISSVEV
-275 VKENLDEYNLIHNT
+275 VKENLDEQNLIHNT
-289 LANDDIEDPKKE
+289 LANDDIEDSKKE
-301 KDDDKARKSYREI
+301 KDDARKSYKEI
-314 AHERIYQTTRSQPAA
+314 AHERIYQITRSQPAA
-329 DSKAAREHFENLF
+329 DPKAAKEHFENLF

-356 RLNSKVHKP
+356 RLNSKVHKTE
-365 DEQPKLREF
+365 EQLKFRDI

-389 IGLYNGEEGFSL
+389 IGLYNGEEGYSL

-537 FSTVNRFGFIE
+537 FSIVNRFGFIE
-548 TPYRIVGLL
+548 SPYRIVGLL

-571 SKWHAGIMKN
+571 AKWHAGIMKN

-590 LTQTEVSKNEIKIAR
+590 LAQTEASESEIKTAR
-605 RKFCDKQLE
+605 KKFCDRQLE
-614 FFDLFCNKS
+614 LFDLFCNKS
-623 FEFDFGNE
+623 FEFDFGDE
-631 CEIIQNGVLVGRYA
+631 CEIIQNGVSVGRYKKGDA
-645 KNDSKKPK
+645 QKPK
-653 ADFVQQS
+653 ADYVQQS
-660 SVVQM
+660 GVVQM
-665 VVSEWIVYLTA
+665 VVSDWLVYLTA
-676 YEEDQYR
+676 YEEDQCR

-688 TILDTKTKR
+688 TILDPQTKR
-697 FVDEFVLVRAE
+697 FANEFVLVRAE
-708 GEFPSLPNPEEISVE
+708 GEFPSLPNIAEISVE
-723 DVETQRVDLM
+723 DTETQRVDLM

-774 AEAPIVG
+774 SEAPIVG

-802 VVTFVDA
+802 VVTSVDA
-809 TRIEILRE
+809 TRIEVLRD
-817 KGHENY
+817 KGNETH
-823 ETLGLPPHDIY
+823 ETLGLPPHDVY

-854 KAGDKIKAG
+854 KAGDKVKAG

-868 GASTDKGELALGK
+868 GASTDNGELALGK
-881 NIRIAFLPWQGY
+881 NIRVAFLPWQGY
-893 NYEDAIIISEELAIK
+893 NYEDAIIISEELAIN

-938 NVSEKDRHHLG
+938 NVSEKDRQHLG

-1023 SSTKEEEQR
+1023 TNTKEEEQR
-1032 HREELAGKIRAIA
+1032 FREELANKIRAIA
-1045 KEYDEKVK
+1045 RECEEKSR
-1053 AIEESRRPEL
+1053 AIEEARKPEL

-1076 NGITNEVIIS
+1076 NGITNEIIIAS
-1086 ADKKWTKELLDKTDF
+1086 GKKWTKELLDKTDF
-1101 SQLASGSVFCTD
+1101 SQLASSSVYCTEP
-1113 SAIQEEVSSLLGIT
+1113 AVQEEVNSLLSTT

-1191 EDMPFTEDGK
+1191 EDMPFTEDGR

-1235 QVETPV
+1235 RVETPV

-1246 FSSIE
+1246 FSDIE
-1251 DELKK
+1251 SELKK

-1278 FKNKHGKDIPSEG
+1278 FRSKHGKDIPSNS

-1423 KVSEVDNA
+1423 KVSEADNA

>member
-7 YSTNEF
+7 YSSNEF

-35 ISAKDRRNEGL
+35 IPARDRRNEGL

-51 DTFQDVSDAKKLL
+51 DAFPVSDARGLL
-64 VLRYSHYNLAMPR
+64 VLRYSHYTLTMPR
-77 YSIKEC
+77 YSIREC

-108 EKKLQDQ
+108 DKKLQDQ

-125 PVMTD
+125 PIMTE

-155 DSEQLPSGKV
+155 DSEQLPNGKT
-165 IFQSRIIPNR
+165 IYQSRIIPNR

-198 PATVL
+198 LATVL
-203 LRAVGYETNAQI
+203 LRAVGYETNEQI
-215 LALFH
+215 LELFY
-220 TGETLEIKTGEEHA
+220 TGETLELNTDEELLA
-234 NRALFKDAVSE
+234 SLSNRALFKDAV
-245 DGEIIVHAN
+245 DANGEVIATAN
-254 SILDI
+254 TVLDAE
-259 DTCQKLLD
+259 TCQKLID
-267 AGINSVEV
+267 AGISKIEV
-275 VKENLDEYNLIHNT
+275 IRENLEENNLIHNT
-289 LANDDIEDPKKE
+289 LGNDQS
-301 KDDDKARKSYREI
+301 KDGEAAR
-314 AHERIYQTTRSQPAA
+314 ERIYQTTRAQPDRVDAA
-329 DSKAAREHFENLF
+329 VAEAHFKGLF
-342 FERKRYEIGELGRY
+342 FDNRRYEIGELGRY
-356 RLNSKVHKP
+356 RLNSKVYTGTEP
-365 DEQPKLREF
+365 SAPSGDT
-374 MTLTK
+374 MTLTT

-384 VIGYM
+384 VIRYM
-389 IGLYNGEEGFSL
+389 IGLYNGEDGYSL
-401 DDIDHLGNRRVRS
+401 DDIDHLGNRRIRS
-414 VGELVANQISVGIS
+414 VGELVANQISIGIS

-438 SSRDREGV
+438 SSREREGV
-446 LTPTELINSRT
+446 LTPTDLINSRT

-470 LSQFMDQINPL
+470 LSQFMDQVNPL

-537 FSTVNRFGFIE
+537 FSIVNHFGFIE

-557 KFKGADGKDYEFPE
+557 PFQDSAGKTYEFPE
-571 SKWHAGIMKN
+571 AKWHAGIMKS
-581 FFGDANQQL
+581 FFGDADQQL
-590 LTQTEVSKNEIKIAR
+590 LLQTELGKNEINSAR
-605 RKFCDKQLE
+605 KKFSGRQLE
-614 FFDLFCNKS
+614 LFDLFVNRS
-623 FEFDFGNE
+623 FEFDFGNG
-631 CEIIQNGVLVGRYA
+631 ITIVKNGVTLGVYKDG
-645 KNDSKKPK
+645 DSQRPK
-653 ADFVQQS
+653 ADFTQKGRA
-660 SVVQM
+660 VQM
-665 VVSEWIVYLTA
+665 VVSDWIVYLTA
-676 YEEDQYR
+676 YEEDHYR

-688 TILDTKTKR
+688 TILETQTKR
-697 FVDEFVLVRAE
+697 FTNDFVLVRAE
-708 GEFPSLPNPEEISVE
+708 GEFPSLPNIKEISVE
-723 DVETQRVDLM
+723 DTEVQRVDLM

-774 AEAPIVG
+774 SEAPVVG

-788 ALDSGTLVRAKNDG
+788 ALDSGTLIRARNG
-802 VVTFVDA
+802 GTVTYVDA
-809 TRIEILRE
+809 TRIEILRD
-817 KGHENY
+817 KADMNY
-823 ETLGLPPHDIY
+823 ETLGLKPHDIY

-844 DSCINQKPIC
+844 NSCVSQKPIC
-854 KAGDKIKAG
+854 KLGDKVSTG

-868 GASTDKGELALGK
+868 GTSTDRGELALGK
-881 NIRIAFLPWQGY
+881 NIRVAFLPWQGY

-918 YEIEVRETKRGKEEI
+918 FEIEVRETKRGKEET

-938 NVSEKDRHHLG
+938 NVSEKDRRLLDEEG
-949 EDGIVRIGMEV
+949 VVRIGMEV
-960 RPGDILVGKVTPKG
+960 HPGDILVGKVTPKG

-986 AIFGSKSGDVSDS
+986 AIFGAKSGDVSDS
-999 SLRIPSG
+999 SLRVPSG
-1006 VKGIVVDTQ
+1006 IKGIVIDTH
-1015 VFQRRDSR
+1015 VFQRRESR
-1023 SSTKEEEQR
+1023 GNSKEDEQKL
-1032 HREELAGKIRAIA
+1032 REELAARIRAIA
-1045 KEYDEKVK
+1045 TEFAEQAKQ
-1053 AIEESRRPEL
+1053 IEEARKPEL
-1063 SRLLLDKTSGNVR
+1063 ARLLLGKTSGEVR
-1076 NGITNEVIIS
+1076 NGITNEIMI
-1086 ADKKWTKELLDKTDF
+1086 AAGKQWTQELLNKTDF
-1101 SQLASGSVFCTD
+1101 SHISSASVFCD
-1113 SAIQEEVSSLLGIT
+1113 DQKIQEEASLLLNIT

-1133 LNDLKEKEIDKVNK
+1133 QNDLKEKEIDKVNK
-1147 GDELKPGVFKVVKV
+1147 GDELKPGVFKVIKV

-1227 WAAATLGM
+1227 WAATALGLH
-1235 QVETPV
+1235 VETPV

-1246 FSSIE
+1246 FGNIE
-1251 DELKK
+1251 SELKK
-1256 AYIKNPIV
+1256 AYIKNPVV
-1264 KISENSWTEDEKKE
+1264 KVSETFWTDDEKKE
-1278 FKNKHGKDIPSEG
+1278 FRDKHGKDIPKDG

-1383 IIGRNKIYD
+1383 INGRNRIYD

-1423 KVSEVDNA
+1423 KVSEADNV

>member
-1 MIERKS
+1 MIKRKS
-7 YSTNEF
+7 YSSNEF

-23 QKASYERFLQAG
+23 QKISYERFLQAG
-35 ISAKDRRNEGL
+35 IPARDRRNEGL

-51 DTFQDVSDAKKLL
+51 DAFPTSDAKGLL
-64 VLRYSHYNLAMPR
+64 VLRYSHYTLSMPR
-77 YSIKEC
+77 YSVREC

-92 QLIVHLELQ
+92 PLIVHLELQ

-125 PVMTD
+125 PIMTE

-155 DSEQLPSGKV
+155 DSEQLPSGKM
-165 IFQSRIIPNR
+165 IYQSRIIPNR
-175 GSWLEFNTENDVL
+175 GSWLEFNTENDIL

-203 LRAVGYETNAQI
+203 LRSVGYETNEQI

-220 TGETLEIKTGEEHA
+220 TGEKVELNTSEECISALA
-234 NRALFKDAVSE
+234 NRALFKDVVSF
-245 DGEIIVHAN
+245 DGEVIASAN
-254 SILDI
+254 SVLNIE
-259 DTCQKLLD
+259 TCQKLLD
-267 AGINSVEV
+267 AGISEVEAI
-275 VKENLDEYNLIHNT
+275 KENLEEDNLIHNT
-289 LANDDIEDPKKE
+289 LANDVS
-301 KDDDKARKSYREI
+301 KDGESAM
-314 AHERIYQTTRSQPAA
+314 ERIYQTTKQQQDRVDAA
-329 DSKAAREHFENLF
+329 VAKIHFNGLF
-342 FERKRYEIGELGRY
+342 FDHRRYEIGEIGRY
-356 RLNSKVHKP
+356 RLNSKVYVSA
-365 DEQPKLREF
+365 EQQANIPSGDV
-374 MTLTK
+374 MTLTT
-379 EDFVS
+379 EDFIS
-384 VIGYM
+384 VIRYM
-389 IGLYNGEEGFSL
+389 IGLYNAEEGYSL
-401 DDIDHLGNRRVRS
+401 DDIDHLGNRRIRS
-414 VGELVANQISVGIS
+414 VGELVANQISIGIS
-428 RILRSVRENF
+428 RMLRSVRESF
-438 SSRDREGV
+438 SSREREGV

-537 FSTVNRFGFIE
+537 FSIVNRFGFIE

-557 KFKGADGKDYEFPE
+557 PFRDDAGKTYEFPE
-571 SKWHAGIMKN
+571 AKWHANIMKS
-581 FFGDANQQL
+581 FFGSINQQL
-590 LTQTEVSKNEIKIAR
+590 LTQTELNENEVKTT
-605 RKFCDKQLE
+605 RKKFSGRQLE
-614 FFDLFCNKS
+614 LFDEFCNKS

-631 CEIIQNGVLVGRYA
+631 STIIKNGITIGVYKKGEP
-645 KNDSKKPK
+645 KPK
-653 ADFVQQS
+653 ADWTQQS
-660 SVVQM
+660 LTLQM
-665 VVSEWIVYLTA
+665 VVSDWIVYLTA
-676 YEEDQYR
+676 YEEDHYR

-688 TILDTKTKR
+688 TILDPQTKR
-697 FVDEFVLVRAE
+697 FTNDFVLVRAE
-708 GEFPSLPNPEEISVE
+708 GDFPSLPNIKEISVE
-723 DVETQRVDLM
+723 DVETQRIDLM

-774 AEAPIVG
+774 SEAPIVG

-788 ALDSGTLVRAKNDG
+788 ALDSGTLVRARNDG
-802 VVTFVDA
+802 VVTYVDA
-809 TRIEILRE
+809 VRIEVLRDRE
-817 KGHENY
+817 NENY
-823 ETLGLPPHDIY
+823 ETIGSPLHDIY

-854 KAGDKIKAG
+854 KVGDKIKAG
-863 DVLAD
+863 EVLAD
-868 GASTDKGELALGK
+868 GASTDNGELALGK
-881 NIRIAFLPWQGY
+881 NIRVAFLPWKGY

-938 NVSEKDRHHLG
+938 NVSEKDRSQLG
-949 EDGIVRIGMEV
+949 EDGIVRIGVEV

-999 SLRIPSG
+999 SLRVPSG
-1006 VKGIVVDTQ
+1006 VKGIVVDTH
-1015 VFQRRDSR
+1015 VFQRREQAKL
-1023 SSTKEEEQR
+1023 KEEELR
-1032 HREELAGKIRAIA
+1032 LREELAGKIRTIA
-1045 KEYDEKVK
+1045 TDFSERVK
-1053 AIEESRRPEL
+1053 MIEEARQPEL
-1063 SRLLLDKTSGNVR
+1063 ARLLLDKTSGDVR
-1076 NGITNEVIIS
+1076 NGITNEIVV
-1086 ADKKWTKELLDKTDF
+1086 AAGKKWTKELLEKTDF
-1101 SQLASGSVFCTD
+1101 SLFASGSVFCD
-1113 SAIQEEVSSLLGIT
+1113 DALVQEEVNSLLNIT
-1127 NRRIAE
+1127 NRRILE

-1167 RLSIGDKMAGRHG
+1167 RLTIGDKMAGRHG
-1180 NKGVVAKIVSV
+1180 NKGVVSKVVSI
-1191 EDMPFTEDGK
+1191 EDMPFTEDGR

-1227 WAAATLGM
+1227 WAAIALGLH
-1235 QVETPV
+1235 VETPV

-1246 FSSIE
+1246 FNDIE
-1251 DELKK
+1251 KELKR
-1256 AYIKNPIV
+1256 AYIENPVV
-1264 KISENSWTEDEKKE
+1264 KVSESSWAEAEKKE
-1278 FKNKHGKDIPSEG
+1278 FREKHGKDIPKDS

-1296 TLYDGRTGEPFLNDV
+1296 TLYDGCTGEPFLNDV

-1348 SHFGGQRFGEM
+1348 SHSGGQRFGEM

-1383 IIGRNKIYD
+1383 VIGRNKIYD

-1397 ENPPAP
+1397 ENPPAS

-1423 KVSEVDNA
+1423 KVSEAENA

>member
-7 YSTNEF
+7 YSSNEF
-13 RLELPDLLEM
+13 RLELPELLEM

-35 ISAKDRRNEGL
+35 VPAKNRRNEGL
-46 ERVFR
+46 EAVFR
-51 DTFQDVSDAKKLL
+51 DAFPVSDSRGLL
-64 VLRYSHYNLAMPR
+64 VLRYSHYALAMPR
-77 YSIKEC
+77 YSIREC

-108 EKKLQDQ
+108 DRKLQDQ

-125 PVMTD
+125 PIMTD

-155 DSEQLPSGKV
+155 DSEQLPSGKM
-165 IFQSRIIPNR
+165 IYQSRIIPNR

-198 PATVL
+198 LATVL
-203 LRAVGYETNAQI
+203 LRAVGYETNEQI

-220 TGETLEIKTGEEHA
+220 TGEELKLKAGEEA
-234 NRALFKDAVSE
+234 PNKVLFKDAVSA
-245 DGEIIVHAN
+245 DGEIIASAN
-254 SILDI
+254 SVLDA
-259 DTCQKLLD
+259 DVVQKIID
-267 AGINSVEV
+267 AGINSVMV
-275 VKENLDEYNLIHNT
+275 IKENIEENNLIHNT
-289 LANDDIEDPKKE
+289 LANDTS
-301 KDDDKARKSYREI
+301 KDGEGAR
-314 AHERIYQTTRSQPAA
+314 ERIYQTTRSQPDRVDAMVA
-329 DSKAAREHFENLF
+329 ENHFNSLF
-342 FERKRYEIGELGRY
+342 FDDRRYEIGELGRY
-356 RLNSKVHKP
+356 RLNSKVYGSG
-365 DEQPKLREF
+365 EQQFAAPSSDT

-379 EDFVS
+379 EDFIS
-384 VIGYM
+384 VIRYM
-389 IGLYNGEEGFSL
+389 IGLYNGEEGYSL
-401 DDIDHLGNRRVRS
+401 DDIDHLGNRRIRS
-414 VGELVANQISVGIS
+414 VGELVANQISIGIT

-438 SSRDREGV
+438 SSREREGV

-537 FSTVNRFGFIE
+537 FSIVNHFGFIE

-557 KFKGADGKDYEFPE
+557 PFQDASGKNYEFPE
-571 SKWHAGIMKN
+571 AKWHAGITKS
-581 FFGDANQQL
+581 FFGDSNQQL
-590 LTQTEVSKNEIKIAR
+590 LAQTEMGKNEVKVAR
-605 RKFCDKQLE
+605 EKLSGRQLE
-614 FFDLFCNKS
+614 LFDLFCNKS
-623 FEFDFGNE
+623 FEFDFGEEN
-631 CEIIQNGVLVGRYA
+631 IIIKNGVVVGTY
-645 KNDSKKPK
+645 KKDDQSKPK
-653 ADFVQQS
+653 ADYVQKS
-660 SVVQM
+660 LIMQM
-665 VVSEWIVYLTA
+665 VVSDWIVYLTA
-676 YEEDQYR
+676 YEEDKCK

-688 TILDTKTKR
+688 TILDPQTKR
-697 FVDEFVLVRAE
+697 FTSDFVLVRAE
-708 GEFPSLPNPEEISVE
+708 GEFPNLPNIKEISIK
-723 DVETQRVDLM
+723 DTETQKVDLM

-774 AEAPIVG
+774 SEAPIVG

-788 ALDSGTLVRAKNDG
+788 ALDSGTLIRAKSDG
-802 VVTFVDA
+802 EVVFVDA
-809 TRIEILRE
+809 TSIKVLRD
-817 KGHENY
+817 KTNLNY

-844 DSCINQKPIC
+844 DSCINQKPVC
-854 KAGDKIKAG
+854 RVGDKVKAG

-868 GASTDKGELALGK
+868 GTSTDNGELALGK
-881 NIRIAFLPWQGY
+881 NIRVAFLPWQGY

-933 TRDVP
+933 TKDVP
-938 NVSEKDRHHLG
+938 NVSEKDRSLLD

-999 SLRIPSG
+999 SLRVPSG
-1006 VKGIVVDTQ
+1006 VKGIVIDTRI
-1015 VFQRRDSR
+1015 FQRRENHASKKDDELR
-1023 SSTKEEEQR
+1023 YREEQ
-1032 HREELAGKIRAIA
+1032 ASKIRAVA
-1045 KEYDEKVK
+1045 TDFAEKTSL
-1053 AIEESRRPEL
+1053 IEEARKPEL
-1063 SRLLLDKTSGNVR
+1063 ARLLLGKTSGNVC
-1076 NGITNEVIIS
+1076 NGITNEVLVT
-1086 ADKKWTKELLDKTDF
+1086 AGKTWTQDILDKIDF
-1101 SQLASGSVFCTD
+1101 SQLASNSVFCNEQ
-1113 SAIQEEVSSLLGIT
+1113 AVQEEVASLLNIT
-1127 NRRIAE
+1127 NRRIIE
-1133 LNDLKEKEIDKVNK
+1133 LNDLKEKEIDKINK

-1161 YIAKKR
+1161 YIAKRR

-1227 WAAATLGM
+1227 WAAAALGLH
-1235 QVETPV
+1235 VETPV

-1246 FSSIE
+1246 FSQIE
-1251 DELKK
+1251 NELKR
-1256 AYIKNPIV
+1256 AYIENPIV
-1264 KISENSWTEDEKKE
+1264 KVSESSWTEAEKNE
-1278 FKNKHGKDIPSEG
+1278 FKAKHGRDIPKNG

-1423 KVSEVDNA
+1423 KVSEAENA

>member
-7 YSTNEF
+7 YSFNEF
-13 RLELPDLLEM
+13 RLELPELLEM

-35 ISAKDRRNEGL
+35 VPAKNRRSEGL
-46 ERVFR
+46 EGVFR
-51 DTFQDVSDAKKLL
+51 DAFPVSDSRGLL
-64 VLRYSHYNLAMPR
+64 VLRYSHYALAMPR

-108 EKKLQDQ
+108 ERKLQDQ

-125 PVMTD
+125 PIMTE

-155 DSEQLPSGKV
+155 DSEQLPSGKM
-165 IFQSRIIPNR
+165 IYQSRIIPNR

-198 PATVL
+198 LATVL
-203 LRAVGYETNAQI
+203 LRAVGYETNEQI

-220 TGETLEIKTGEEHA
+220 TGEPFELKASEEA
-234 NRALFKDAVSE
+234 SNKVLFKDAISA
-245 DGEIIVHAN
+245 DGEIVASAN

-259 DTCQKLLD
+259 DTTQKILD
-267 AGINSVEV
+267 AGINSVMV
-275 VKENLDEYNLIHNT
+275 IKENVEENNLIHNT
-289 LANDDIEDPKKE
+289 LANDTS
-301 KDDDKARKSYREI
+301 KDGEGAR
-314 AHERIYQTTRSQPAA
+314 ERIYQTTRSQPDRVDVAVA
-329 DSKAAREHFENLF
+329 ENHFNSLF
-342 FERKRYEIGELGRY
+342 FDDRRYEIGELGRY
-356 RLNSKVHKP
+356 RLNSKVYGRG
-365 DEQPKLREF
+365 EQQFAVPSADT

-379 EDFVS
+379 EDFIS
-384 VIGYM
+384 VIRYM
-389 IGLYNGEEGFSL
+389 IGLYNGEEGYSL
-401 DDIDHLGNRRVRS
+401 DDIDHLGNRRIRS
-414 VGELVANQISVGIS
+414 VGELVANQISIGIT

-438 SSRDREGV
+438 SSKERDGV

-537 FSTVNRFGFIE
+537 FSIVNHFGFIE

-557 KFKGADGKDYEFPE
+557 PFQDDAGKDYEFPE
-571 SKWHAGIMKN
+571 AKWHAGIMKS
-581 FFGDANQQL
+581 FFGDSNQQL
-590 LTQTEVSKNEIKIAR
+590 LTQTEIGKNEVKFAR
-605 RKFCDKQLE
+605 EKLSGKQLE
-614 FFDLFCNKS
+614 LFDLFCNKS
-623 FEFDFGNE
+623 FEFDFDD
-631 CEIIQNGVLVGRYA
+631 EITIIKNGVVVGTY
-645 KNDSKKPK
+645 KKDEQNKPK
-653 ADFVQQS
+653 ADYVQKGLIM
-660 SVVQM
+660 QM
-665 VVSEWIVYLTA
+665 VVSDWIVYLTA
-676 YEEDQYR
+676 YEEDKCK

-688 TILDTKTKR
+688 TILDPKTKR
-697 FVDEFVLVRAE
+697 FTSEFVLVRAE
-708 GEFPSLPNPEEISVE
+708 GEFPNLPNIKEISVK
-723 DVETQRVDLM
+723 DIETPKVDLM

-774 AEAPIVG
+774 SEAPVVG

-788 ALDSGTLVRAKNDG
+788 ALDSGTLVRAKSDG
-802 VVTFVDA
+802 EVVFVDA
-809 TRIEILRE
+809 TCIKVLRD
-817 KGHENY
+817 KTSLNY

-844 DSCINQKPIC
+844 DSCINQKPVC
-854 KAGDKIKAG
+854 KVGDKVKAG

-868 GASTDKGELALGK
+868 GTSTDNGELALGK
-881 NIRIAFLPWQGY
+881 NIRVAFLPWQGY

-933 TRDVP
+933 TKDVP
-938 NVSEKDRHHLG
+938 NVSEKDRSLLD
-949 EDGIVRIGMEV
+949 EEGIVRIGMEV

-999 SLRIPSG
+999 SLRVPSG
-1006 VKGIVVDTQ
+1006 VKGIVIDTRI
-1015 VFQRRDSR
+1015 FQRRETHASK
-1023 SSTKEEEQR
+1023 KEDEVR
-1032 HREELAGKIRAIA
+1032 HREEQASKIRSVATDFA
-1045 KEYDEKVK
+1045 ERTSL
-1053 AIEESRRPEL
+1053 IEEARKPEL
-1063 SRLLLDKTSGNVR
+1063 TRLLLGKTSGNVC
-1076 NGITNEVIIS
+1076 NGITNEVLV
-1086 ADKKWTKELLDKTDF
+1086 AAGKKWTQDVLDKIDF
-1101 SQLASGSVFCTD
+1101 SQLASNSVFCD
-1113 SAIQEEVSSLLGIT
+1113 EPAIQEEVASLLSVT
-1127 NRRIAE
+1127 NRRITE
-1133 LNDLKEKEIDKVNK
+1133 LNDLKEKEIDKINK

-1161 YIAKKR
+1161 YIAKRR

-1227 WAAATLGM
+1227 WAATALGLH
-1235 QVETPV
+1235 VETPV

-1246 FSSIE
+1246 FKEIE
-1251 DELKK
+1251 NELKK
-1256 AYIKNPIV
+1256 AYVENPIV
-1264 KISENSWTEDEKKE
+1264 KVSESSWTEDEKKT
-1278 FKNKHGKDIPSEG
+1278 FRDKHGRDIPENG

-1413 REFRSLGLDI
+1413 REFRSLGLDL
-1423 KVSEVDNA
+1423 KVSEAENA

>member
-1 MIERKS
+1 MVERKS
-7 YSTNEF
+7 YSSNEF

-35 ISAKDRRNEGL
+35 VPEKERRNEGL

-51 DTFQDVSDAKKLL
+51 DAFQDVSDAKKLL
-64 VLRYSHYNLAMPR
+64 VLSYSHYALTMPR

-92 QLIVHLELQ
+92 QLTAHLKLQ

-108 EKKLQDQ
+108 EKKLQEQ
-115 VANDVFFCDL
+115 IANDVFFCDL
-125 PVMTD
+125 PVMTE

-155 DSEQLPSGKV
+155 DSEQLPNGKT

-215 LALFH
+215 LELFH
-220 TGETLEIKTGEEHA
+220 NGEALKLIVDEDYS
-234 NRALFKDAVSE
+234 NRALFKDAVSA
-245 DGEIIVHAN
+245 DGEIIALAN
-254 SILDI
+254 SVLDA
-259 DTCQKLLD
+259 DTCQRLLE
-267 AGINSVEV
+267 AGINEV
-275 VKENLDEYNLIHNT
+275 QVIKENIERENLIHNT
-289 LANDDIEDPKKE
+289 LANDDIKDPRKE
-301 KDDDKARKSYREI
+301 KEEEKRKSYMEV
-314 AHERIYQTTRSQPAA
+314 AHERIYQITRSQPAA
-329 DSKAAREHFENLF
+329 DPKAAKEHFENLF

-356 RLNSKVHKP
+356 RLNAKVHANTDPQKFKNIK
-365 DEQPKLREF
+365 DS
-374 MTLTK
+374 MTLAE

-384 VIGYM
+384 VIKYM
-389 IGLYNGEEGFSL
+389 IGLYNEEEGYSF
-401 DDIDHLGNRRVRS
+401 DDIDHLGNRRIRS

-438 SSRDREGV
+438 SSRDKEGI

-457 VNSMVAAFFGSSQ
+457 VNSMVASFFGSSQ

-537 FSTVNRFGFIE
+537 FSIVNHFGFIE

-557 KFKGADGKDYEFPE
+557 QFKDSSGKTYEFPE
-571 SKWHAGIMKN
+571 AKWHAGIMKN
-581 FFGDANQQL
+581 FFGDADRQL
-590 LTQTEVSKNEIKIAR
+590 LAKTELSENEIKAAR
-605 RKFCDKQLE
+605 KKFSGRQLE
-614 FFDLFCNKS
+614 LFDLFCNKS
-623 FEFDFGNE
+623 FEFNFGNKRKVMK
-631 CEIIQNGVLVGRYA
+631 NGVFVEGG
-645 KNDSKKPK
+645 S
-653 ADFVQQS
+653 ADFAQTS
-660 SVVQM
+660 PTIQM

-676 YEEDQYR
+676 DEEDHYR

-688 TILDTKTKR
+688 SILDTKTKR
-697 FVDEFVLVRAE
+697 FDGEHVLVRAE
-708 GEFPSLPNPEEISVE
+708 GEFPSLPNISEISVE
-723 DVETQRVDLM
+723 EAENAEIQRVDLM

-774 AEAPIVG
+774 SEAPIVG
-781 TGLEKKV
+781 TGLERKV
-788 ALDSGTLVRAKNDG
+788 ALDSGTLIRAKNDG
-802 VVTFVDA
+802 VVTFVDS
-809 TRIEILRE
+809 TRIEVLRD
-817 KGHENY
+817 KSAENH

-834 ELRKFERSNQ
+834 DLRKFERSNQ
-844 DSCINQKPIC
+844 DSCINQKPVC
-854 KAGDKIKAG
+854 RSGEKVKAG

-868 GASTDKGELALGK
+868 GASTDNGELALGK
-881 NIRIAFLPWQGY
+881 NIRVAFLPWQGY
-893 NYEDAIIISEELAIK
+893 NYEDAIIISEELAIN

-933 TRDVP
+933 TRDIP
-938 NVSEKDRHHLG
+938 NVSEKDRHQLG
-949 EDGIVRIGMEV
+949 EDGIVRVGMEV

-1006 VKGIVVDTQ
+1006 VKGIVIDTQ
-1015 VFQRRDSR
+1015 IFQRRESR
-1023 SSTKEEEQR
+1023 ANTKEEELKQR
-1032 HREELAGKIRAIA
+1032 EDLASKIRSIA
-1045 KEYDEKVK
+1045 KDYEEKTK
-1053 AIEESRRPEL
+1053 SIETSRKPEL
-1063 SRLLLDKTSGNVR
+1063 VRLLLDKTSGDVR
-1076 NGITNEVIIS
+1076 NSITNEIVIS
-1086 ADKKWTKELLDKTDF
+1086 AGKKWTKELLDKTDF
-1101 SQLASGSVFCTD
+1101 SFLVSSSEFCNND
-1113 SAIQEEVSSLLGIT
+1113 SAAQEEVSSLLSTT

-1191 EDMPFTEDGK
+1191 EDMPFTEDGR

-1227 WAAATLGM
+1227 WAAAALGIR
-1235 QVETPV
+1235 VETPV
-1241 FNGVS
+1241 FNGVA
-1246 FSSIE
+1246 FENIE
-1251 DELKK
+1251 SELKK

-1264 KISENSWTEDEKKE
+1264 KVSESSWAEGEKNE
-1278 FKNKHGKDIPSEG
+1278 FKSKYERNVPANG

-1311 TIGTMYMLKLNH
+1311 TIGIMYMLKLNH

-1403 GTPESFRVLV
+1403 G
-1413 REFRSLGLDI
+1413 
-1423 KVSEVDNA
+1423 

>member
-7 YSTNEF
+7 YSSNEF

-23 QKASYERFLQAG
+23 QKASYDRFLQAG
-35 ISAKDRRNEGL
+35 VPEKERRNEGL
-46 ERVFR
+46 ERVFK
-51 DTFQDVSDAKKLL
+51 DAFQDVSDAKKLL
-64 VLRYSHYNLAMPR
+64 VLSYSHYALTMPR

-92 QLIVHLELQ
+92 QLIAHLKLQ

-108 EKKLQDQ
+108 EKKLQEQ
-115 VANDVFFCDL
+115 IANDVFFCDL
-125 PVMTD
+125 PVMTE

-155 DSEQLPSGKV
+155 DSEQHPNGK
-165 IFQSRIIPNR
+165 IAFQSRIIPNR
-175 GSWLEFNTENDVL
+175 GSWLEFNTENDIL

-215 LALFH
+215 LELFH
-220 TGETLEIKTGEEHA
+220 TGETLSLKVDEDYS
-234 NRALFKDAVSE
+234 NRALFKDAVSG
-245 DGEIIVHAN
+245 DGEIVVSAN
-254 SILDI
+254 SVLDEEI
-259 DTCQKLLD
+259 CQKLLD
-267 AGINSVEV
+267 AGITEV
-275 VKENLDEYNLIHNT
+275 QVIKENIEEYNLIHNT
-289 LANDDIEDPKKE
+289 LMYDDIKDPKKE
-301 KDDDKARKSYREI
+301 KEDEKRKSYMEV
-314 AHERIYQTTRSQPAA
+314 AHERIYQITRSQPAA
-329 DSKAAREHFENLF
+329 DPKAAKEHFENLF

-356 RLNSKVHKP
+356 RLNAKVHANT
-365 DEQPKLREF
+365 DQQSLRDV

-384 VIGYM
+384 VIRYM
-389 IGLYNGEEGFSL
+389 IGLYNDEEGYSL
-401 DDIDHLGNRRVRS
+401 DDIDHLGNRRIRS
-414 VGELVANQISVGIS
+414 VGELVANQISVGLS

-438 SSRDREGV
+438 SSRDKEGI

-537 FSTVNRFGFIE
+537 FSIVNHFGFIE
-548 TPYRIVGLL
+548 SPYRIVGLL
-557 KFKGADGKDYEFPE
+557 QFKDSSGKTYEFPE
-571 SKWHAGIMKN
+571 AKWHSGIMKT
-581 FFGDANQQL
+581 FFGDADRQL
-590 LTQTEVSKNEIKIAR
+590 LTKPELRESEIKAAR
-605 RKFCDKQLE
+605 KHFSGRQLE
-614 FFDLFCNKS
+614 LFDLFCNKS
-623 FEFDFGNE
+623 FEFKIGGSRKVMR
-631 CEIIQNGVLVGRYA
+631 NGIFV
-645 KNDSKKPK
+645 DSSS
-653 ADFVQQS
+653 ADFVQTG
-660 SVVQM
+660 SVIRM

-676 YEEDQYR
+676 DEEDQCR

-688 TILDTKTKR
+688 TILDTQTRR
-697 FVDEFVLVRAE
+697 FKGEFVLVRAE
-708 GEFPSLPNPEEISVE
+708 GEFPSLPNIEEIAIE
-723 DVETQRVDLM
+723 DTETQRVDLM

-774 AEAPIVG
+774 SEAPIVG
-781 TGLEKKV
+781 TGLERKV
-788 ALDSGTLVRAKNDG
+788 ALDSGTLVRAKSNG

-809 TRIEILRE
+809 TRINVLRDKE
-817 KGHENY
+817 SETH
-823 ETLGLPPHDIY
+823 ETLGLPQHDIY

-844 DSCINQKPIC
+844 DSCINQKPVC
-854 KAGDKIKAG
+854 KAGDKIKIG

-868 GASTDKGELALGK
+868 GASTDNGELALGK
-881 NIRIAFLPWQGY
+881 NIRVAFLPWQGY
-893 NYEDAIIISEELAIK
+893 NYEDAIIISEELAIN

-933 TRDVP
+933 TRDIP
-938 NVSEKDRHHLG
+938 NVSENDRRQLG
-949 EDGIVRIGMEV
+949 EDGIVRIGEEV
-960 RPGDILVGKVTPKG
+960 HPGDILVGKVTPKG

-1006 VKGIVVDTQ
+1006 VKGIVIDTQ
-1015 VFQRRDSR
+1015 IFQRRESR
-1023 SSTKEEEQR
+1023 ANTKDEELKL
-1032 HREELAGKIRAIA
+1032 REELAGKIRAIA
-1045 KEYDEKVK
+1045 KEYEEKV
-1053 AIEESRRPEL
+1053 ASIEAARKPVL
-1063 SRLLLDKTSGNVR
+1063 TNLLLDKTSGDVR
-1076 NGITNEVIIS
+1076 NGITNEVIIAS
-1086 ADKKWTKELLDKTDF
+1086 GKKWTKELLEKTDF
-1101 SQLASGSVFCTD
+1101 SQLASTSVFCND
-1113 SAIQEEVSSLLGIT
+1113 NAVQEETSALLGTT
-1127 NRRIAE
+1127 NRRISE

-1227 WAAATLGM
+1227 WAAAALGLR
-1235 QVETPV
+1235 VETPV

-1246 FSSIE
+1246 FSNIE
-1251 DELKK
+1251 NELKK
-1256 AYIKNPIV
+1256 AYTKNPIV
-1264 KISENSWTEDEKKE
+1264 KITESSWTDSEKKE
-1278 FKNKHGKDIPSEG
+1278 FKDKHGKDVPKDG

-1423 KVSEVDNA
+1423 KISEADNA

>member
-7 YSTNEF
+7 YSSNEF
-13 RLELPDLLEM
+13 HLELPDLLEM
-23 QKASYERFLQAG
+23 QKASYERFLQ
-35 ISAKDRRNEGL
+35 KDASPENRRNEGL

-51 DTFQDVSDAKKLL
+51 DAFPVSDARGLL
-64 VLRYSHYNLAMPR
+64 VLKYSHYTLKMPR
-77 YSIKEC
+77 YDIKEC

-92 QLIVHLELQ
+92 QLYVYLSLL

-108 EKKLQDQ
+108 DRKPQDQ
-115 VANDVFFCDL
+115 VSTDVFFCDL
-125 PVMTD
+125 PIMTE

-155 DSEQLPSGKV
+155 DSEQLPNGKT
-165 IFQSRIIPNR
+165 IYQSRIIPNR

-198 PATVL
+198 LATVL
-203 LRAVGYETNAQI
+203 LRAVGYETNEQI
-215 LALFH
+215 LELFY
-220 TGETLEIKTGEEHA
+220 TGETLELNEDDESISA
-234 NRALFKDAVSE
+234 LSSRALFKDAV
-245 DGEIIVHAN
+245 DANGEIIATAN
-254 SILDI
+254 SVLDADI
-259 DTCQKLLD
+259 CQKLLA
-267 AGINSVEV
+267 AGITKIEV
-275 VKENLDEYNLIHNT
+275 IKENLEENNLIHNT
-289 LANDDIEDPKKE
+289 LGNDQT
-301 KDDDKARKSYREI
+301 KDGEGAR
-314 AHERIYQTTRSQPAA
+314 ERIYQTTRAQPDRVDAA
-329 DSKAAREHFENLF
+329 VAEAHFKGLF
-342 FERKRYEIGELGRY
+342 FDNRRYEIGELGRY
-356 RLNSKVHKP
+356 RLNSKVYAGS
-365 DEQPKLREF
+365 EQQTFVPSGDT
-374 MTLTK
+374 MTLTTQ
-379 EDFVS
+379 DFVG
-384 VIGYM
+384 VIRYM
-389 IGLYNGEEGFSL
+389 IGLYNGEDGYSL
-401 DDIDHLGNRRVRS
+401 DDIDHLGNRRIRS
-414 VGELVANQISVGIS
+414 VGELVANQISIGIS
-428 RILRSVRENF
+428 RVLRSVRENL
-438 SSRDREGV
+438 SSREREGV
-446 LTPTELINSRT
+446 LTPQDLINSRT

-470 LSQFMDQINPL
+470 LSQFMDQVNPL

-537 FSTVNRFGFIE
+537 FSIVNHFGFIE

-557 KFKGADGKDYEFPE
+557 PFQDDSGKTYEFPE
-571 SKWHAGIMKN
+571 PKWHAGIMKS
-581 FFGDANQQL
+581 FFGDADQQL
-590 LTQTEVSKNEIKIAR
+590 LAQTELGKNEINLAR
-605 RKFCDKQLE
+605 KKFSGRQLE
-614 FFDLFCNKS
+614 LFDLFCNRS
-623 FEFDFGNE
+623 FEFDFGDE
-631 CEIIQNGVLVGRYA
+631 CSIIKNGITVGVY
-645 KNDSKKPK
+645 KKGDSQKPK
-653 ADFVQQS
+653 ADYTQKDLA
-660 SVVQM
+660 VQM
-665 VVSEWIVYLTA
+665 VFSDWIVYLTA
-676 YEEDQYR
+676 YEEDHYR

-688 TILDTKTKR
+688 TILDSQTKR
-697 FVDEFVLVRAE
+697 FANDFVLVRAE
-708 GEFPSLPNPEEISVE
+708 GEFPSLPNIREISVK
-723 DVETQRVDLM
+723 DTETQRVDLM

-774 AEAPIVG
+774 SEAPVVG
-781 TGLEKKV
+781 TGLERKV
-788 ALDSGTLVRAKNDG
+788 ALDSGTLVRARNGG
-802 VVTFVDA
+802 VVTYVDA
-809 TRIEILRE
+809 MRIEVLRD
-817 KGHENY
+817 KTDVNY
-823 ETLGLPPHDIY
+823 ETLGEEPCDIY

-844 DSCINQKPIC
+844 NSCVNQKPIC
-854 KAGDKIKAG
+854 KLGDKVKAG

-868 GASTDKGELALGK
+868 GTSTDRGELALGK
-881 NIRIAFLPWQGY
+881 NIRVAFLPWQGY

-918 YEIEVRETKRGKEEI
+918 FEIEVRETKRGKEET

-938 NVSEKDRHHLG
+938 NVSEKDRRLLDD
-949 EDGIVRIGMEV
+949 DGVVRIGMEV
-960 RPGDILVGKVTPKG
+960 QPGDILVGKVTPKG

-986 AIFGSKSGDVSDS
+986 AVFGAKSGDVSDS
-999 SLRIPSG
+999 SLRVPSG
-1006 VKGIVVDTQ
+1006 IKGIVIDTH
-1015 VFQRRDSR
+1015 VFQRM
-1023 SSTKEEEQR
+1023 
-1032 HREELAGKIRAIA
+1032 
-1045 KEYDEKVK
+1045 
-1053 AIEESRRPEL
+1053 ESRGTSKEAQLKLSIERKNKRNEIDEDFKRKIERIENDRKPEL
-1063 SRLLLDKTSGNVR
+1063 VRLLLGKTSGEVR
-1076 NGITNEVIIS
+1076 SDITNEIKV
-1086 ADKKWTKELLDKTDF
+1086 AAGKQWTQELLEKLDF
-1101 SQLASGSVFCTD
+1101 SHVASDSVFCND
-1113 SAIQEEVSSLLGIT
+1113 PKVQEEAAPLLQVT
-1127 NRRIAE
+1127 NRRIKD
-1133 LNDLKEKEIDKVNK
+1133 LNDLKVKEIDKVEK
-1147 GDELKPGVFKVVKV
+1147 GDELKPGVFKVIKV
-1161 YIAKKR
+1161 YVAKKR

-1227 WAAATLGM
+1227 WAAIALGLH
-1235 QVETPV
+1235 VETPV

-1246 FSSIE
+1246 FGNIE
-1251 DELKK
+1251 NELKR
-1256 AYIKNPIV
+1256 AYIENPIV
-1264 KISENSWTEDEKKE
+1264 KVSESSWTEAEKNE
-1278 FKNKHGKDIPSEG
+1278 FKNRHGRDISKDG

-1383 IIGRNKIYD
+1383 INGRNRIYD

-1423 KVSEVDNA
+1423 KVSEADNA

>member
-7 YSTNEF
+7 YSSNEF

-23 QKASYERFLQAG
+23 QKASYDRFLQAG
-35 ISAKDRRNEGL
+35 VPEKERRNEGL

-51 DTFQDVSDAKKLL
+51 DAFQDVSDAKKLL
-64 VLRYSHYNLAMPR
+64 VLSYSHYALTMPR

-92 QLIVHLELQ
+92 QLAAHLKLQ

-108 EKKLQDQ
+108 EKKLQEQ
-115 VANDVFFCDL
+115 VENDVFFCDL
-125 PVMTD
+125 PVMTE

-155 DSEQLPSGKV
+155 DSEQLPNGKIV
-165 IFQSRIIPNR
+165 FLSRIIPNR

-215 LALFH
+215 LELFH
-220 TGETLEIKTGEEHA
+220 TGETLKLMADEDYS
-234 NRALFKDAVSE
+234 NRALFKDAINA
-245 DGEIIVHAN
+245 DGEVVVLAN
-254 SILDI
+254 SVLD
-259 DTCQKLLD
+259 TETSQKILD
-267 AGINSVEV
+267 AGITEV
-275 VKENLDEYNLIHNT
+275 HVIKENIEEYNLIHNT
-289 LANDDIEDPKKE
+289 LANDDIKDPRREKEDE
-301 KDDDKARKSYREI
+301 KRKSYMEI
-314 AHERIYQTTRSQPAA
+314 AHERIYQITRSQPAA
-329 DSKAAREHFENLF
+329 DPKAAKEHFENLF

-356 RLNSKVHKP
+356 RLNAKVHVNADQQKFR
-365 DEQPKLREF
+365 DI

-384 VIGYM
+384 VIRYM
-389 IGLYNGEEGFSL
+389 IGLYNDEPGYSL
-401 DDIDHLGNRRVRS
+401 DDIDHLGNRRIRS

-438 SSRDREGV
+438 SSRDKEV
-446 LTPTELINSRT
+446 ILTPKELINSRT
-457 VNSMVAAFFGSSQ
+457 VNSMVAAFFGSNQ

-537 FSTVNRFGFIE
+537 FSIVNHFGFIE
-548 TPYRIVGLL
+548 SPYRIVGLL
-557 KFKGADGKDYEFPE
+557 EFKDNSGKTYEFPE
-571 SKWHAGIMKN
+571 AKWHSGIMKT
-581 FFGDANQQL
+581 FFGDADRQFLAKSELSEN
-590 LTQTEVSKNEIKIAR
+590 EMKNAR
-605 RKFCDKQLE
+605 KRFSGRELE
-614 FFDLFCNKS
+614 LFDLFCNKS
-623 FEFDFGNE
+623 FEFNEGGNRKVMR
-631 CEIIQNGVLVGRYA
+631 NGIFI
-645 KNDSKKPK
+645 DSGS
-653 ADFVQQS
+653 ADFKQS
-660 SVVQM
+660 GSVIKM

-676 YEEDQYR
+676 DEEDLCR

-688 TILDTKTKR
+688 TILDAQTKR
-697 FVDEFVLVRAE
+697 FTGDFVLVRAE
-708 GEFPSLPNPEEISVE
+708 GEFPSLPNMTEISV
-723 DVETQRVDLM
+723 DDTETQRVDLM

-774 AEAPIVG
+774 SEAPIVG
-781 TGLEKKV
+781 TGLERKV
-788 ALDSGTLVRAKNDG
+788 ALDSGTLVRSKSDG

-809 TRIEILRE
+809 TRIEVLRD
-817 KGHENY
+817 KGSETH
-823 ETLGLPPHDIY
+823 ETLGLPPHDVY
-834 ELRKFERSNQ
+834 DLRKFERSNQ
-844 DSCINQKPIC
+844 DSCINQKPVC
-854 KAGDKIKAG
+854 RAGDKVKTG

-868 GASTDKGELALGK
+868 GASTDNGELALGK
-881 NIRIAFLPWQGY
+881 NIRVAFLPWQGY
-893 NYEDAIIISEELAIK
+893 NYEDAIIISEELAIN

-918 YEIEVRETKRGKEEI
+918 YEVEVRETKRGKEEI
-933 TRDVP
+933 TRDIP
-938 NVSEKDRHHLG
+938 NVSEKDRQQLG

-1006 VKGIVVDTQ
+1006 VKGIVIDTQ
-1015 VFQRRDSR
+1015 IFQRRESR
-1023 SSTKEEEQR
+1023 ANTKDEEAKLR
-1032 HREELAGKIRAIA
+1032 TELADKIRSIA
-1045 KEYDEKVK
+1045 KDYEDKVK
-1053 AIEESRRPEL
+1053 SIETARKPEL
-1063 SRLLLDKTSGNVR
+1063 SRLLLDKTSGDVR
-1076 NGITNEVIIS
+1076 NGITNEVVI
-1086 ADKKWTKELLDKTDF
+1086 AAGKKWTKELLDKTDF
-1101 SQLASGSVFCTD
+1101 SQLARASVYCGD
-1113 SAIQEEVSSLLGIT
+1113 SMVQEETSALLSTT
-1127 NRRIAE
+1127 NRRISD

-1147 GDELKPGVFKVVKV
+1147 GDELKPGVFKVVKI

-1180 NKGVVAKIVSV
+1180 NKGVVARIVSV

-1227 WAAATLGM
+1227 WAAAALGLR
-1235 QVETPV
+1235 VETPV

-1246 FSSIE
+1246 FSNIE
-1251 DELKK
+1251 SELKK

-1264 KISENSWTEDEKKE
+1264 KISEKSWTDSEKKE
-1278 FKNKHGKDIPSEG
+1278 FKDKYRKDVPKDG

-1403 GTPESFRVLV
+1403 GTPESFHVLV

-1423 KVSEVDNA
+1423 KVSEADNA

>member
-7 YSTNEF
+7 YSFNEF
-13 RLELPDLLEM
+13 RLELPELLEM

-35 ISAKDRRNEGL
+35 VPAKNRRNEGL
-46 ERVFR
+46 EGVFR
-51 DTFQDVSDAKKLL
+51 DAFPVSDGRGLL
-64 VLRYSHYNLAMPR
+64 VLRYSHYALAMPR

-108 EKKLQDQ
+108 DRKLQDQ

-125 PVMTD
+125 PIMTD

-155 DSEQLPSGKV
+155 DSEQLPSGKM
-165 IFQSRIIPNR
+165 IYQSRIIPNR

-198 PATVL
+198 LATVL
-203 LRAVGYETNAQI
+203 LRAVGYETNEQI
-215 LALFH
+215 LALFY
-220 TGETLEIKTGEEHA
+220 TGEPFELKIGEDIT
-234 NRALFKDAVSE
+234 NKVLFKDVVSA
-245 DGEIIVHAN
+245 DGEIVASAN
-254 SILDI
+254 SILDAE
-259 DTCQKLLD
+259 TAQKILD
-267 AGINSVEV
+267 AGISNVMV
-275 VKENLDEYNLIHNT
+275 IKENIEENNLIHNT
-289 LANDDIEDPKKE
+289 LVNDTS
-301 KDDDKARKSYREI
+301 KDGEGAR
-314 AHERIYQTTRSQPAA
+314 ERIYQTTRSQPDRVDVTVA
-329 DSKAAREHFENLF
+329 ENHFNSLF
-342 FERKRYEIGELGRY
+342 FDDRRYEIGELGRY
-356 RLNSKVHKP
+356 RLNSKVYAVG
-365 DEQPKLREF
+365 EQQFTAPSADT

-379 EDFVS
+379 EDFIS
-384 VIGYM
+384 VIRYM
-389 IGLYNGEEGFSL
+389 IGLYNGEEGYSL
-401 DDIDHLGNRRVRS
+401 DDIDHLGNRRIRS
-414 VGELVANQISVGIS
+414 VGELVANQISIGIT

-438 SSRDREGV
+438 SSREREGV

-537 FSTVNRFGFIE
+537 FSIVNHFGFIE
-548 TPYRIVGLL
+548 TPYRIVGLIP
-557 KFKGADGKDYEFPE
+557 FQDGAGKEYEFPE
-571 SKWHAGIMKN
+571 AKWHAGIMKS
-581 FFGDANQQL
+581 FFGDSNQQL
-590 LTQTEVSKNEIKIAR
+590 LTQAEVGKTEVKVAR
-605 RKFCDKQLE
+605 EKLFGRQLE
-614 FFDLFCNKS
+614 LFDLFCNKS
-623 FEFDFGNE
+623 FEFDFGE
-631 CEIIQNGVLVGRYA
+631 ESTIIKNGVVVGTY
-645 KNDSKKPK
+645 KKGEQNKPK
-653 ADFVQQS
+653 ADYVQKS
-660 SVVQM
+660 LTMQM
-665 VVSEWIVYLTA
+665 VVSDWIVYLTA
-676 YEEDQYR
+676 YEEDKCK

-688 TILDTKTKR
+688 TILDPKTKR
-697 FVDEFVLVRAE
+697 FTSDFVLVRAE
-708 GEFPSLPNPEEISVE
+708 GEFPNLPNIKEISVK
-723 DVETQRVDLM
+723 DTETQKVDLM

-774 AEAPIVG
+774 SEAPIVG

-788 ALDSGTLVRAKNDG
+788 ALDSGTLVRAKSDG
-802 VVTFVDA
+802 EVVFVDA
-809 TRIEILRE
+809 TYIKVLRS
-817 KGHENY
+817 KTNMNY

-844 DSCINQKPIC
+844 DSCINQKPVC
-854 KAGDKIKAG
+854 KVGDKVKAG

-868 GASTDKGELALGK
+868 GTSTDNGELALGK
-881 NIRIAFLPWQGY
+881 NIRVAFLPWQGY

-933 TRDVP
+933 TKDVP
-938 NVSEKDRHHLG
+938 NVSEKDRSLLD
-949 EDGIVRIGMEV
+949 EEGIVRIGMEV

-999 SLRIPSG
+999 SLRVPSG
-1006 VKGIVVDTQ
+1006 VKGIVVDTRI
-1015 VFQRRDSR
+1015 FQRRENHASK
-1023 SSTKEEEQR
+1023 KEDELKYREEQ
-1032 HREELAGKIRAIA
+1032 ANKIRAVA
-1045 KEYDEKVK
+1045 TDFAERTNL
-1053 AIEESRRPEL
+1053 IEEARKPEL
-1063 SRLLLDKTSGNVR
+1063 ARLLLGKTSGNVC
-1076 NGITNEVIIS
+1076 NGITNEILV
-1086 ADKKWTKELLDKTDF
+1086 AAGKKWTQDILDKIDF
-1101 SQLASGSVFCTD
+1101 SQLASSSVFCD
-1113 SAIQEEVSSLLGIT
+1113 EPSVQEEAASLLSIT
-1127 NRRIAE
+1127 NRRITE
-1133 LNDLKEKEIDKVNK
+1133 LNDLKEKEIDKINK

-1161 YIAKKR
+1161 YIAKRR

-1227 WAAATLGM
+1227 WAATALGLH
-1235 QVETPV
+1235 VETPV

-1246 FSSIE
+1246 FNQIE
-1251 DELKK
+1251 NELKK
-1256 AYIKNPIV
+1256 AYIENPIV
-1264 KISENSWTEDEKKE
+1264 KVSESSWTEDEKKT
-1278 FKNKHGKDIPSEG
+1278 FRDKHGRDIPKEG

-1413 REFRSLGLDI
+1413 REFRSLGLDL
-1423 KVSEVDNA
+1423 KVSEAENA

>member
-7 YSTNEF
+7 YSSNEF

-23 QKASYERFLQAG
+23 QKASYERFLQIG
-35 ISAKDRRNEGL
+35 VPEKERRNEGL

-51 DTFQDVSDAKKLL
+51 DAFQDVSDAKKLL
-64 VLRYSHYNLAMPR
+64 VLCYGHYTLTMPR

-92 QLIVHLELQ
+92 QLIAHLKLQ

-108 EKKLQDQ
+108 EKKLQEEI
-115 VANDVFFCDL
+115 ANDVFFCDL

-155 DSEQLPSGKV
+155 DSEQLPSGK
-165 IFQSRIIPNR
+165 ITFQSRIIPNR

-220 TGETLEIKTGEEHA
+220 TGEALELKIDEDYT
-234 NRALFKDAVSE
+234 NRALFKDAITE
-245 DGEIIVHAN
+245 DGEIIAHAN
-254 SILDI
+254 CELDI
-259 DTCQKLLD
+259 ETCQKLLD
-267 AGINSVEV
+267 AGIKKVEAI
-275 VKENLDEYNLIHNT
+275 KENIEEYNLIHNT
-289 LANDDIEDPKKE
+289 LAEEEKEFKRE
-301 KDDDKARKSYREI
+301 KDEGKTYTEI
-314 AHERIYQTTRSQPAA
+314 AHERIYQITRSQPAA
-329 DSKAAREHFENLF
+329 DAKTAKEHFENLF

-356 RLNSKVHKP
+356 RLNAKVHSGA
-365 DEQPKLREF
+365 DQQSLREV
-374 MTLTK
+374 MTLTR

-384 VIGYM
+384 VIRYM
-389 IGLYNGEEGFSL
+389 IGLYNDEEGFSL
-401 DDIDHLGNRRVRS
+401 DDIDHLGNRRIRS

-438 SSRDREGV
+438 SSRDREGI

-537 FSTVNRFGFIE
+537 FSIVNHFGFIE
-548 TPYRIVGLL
+548 SPYRIVGLL
-557 KFKGADGKDYEFPE
+557 SFKDSAGKTHEFPE
-571 SKWHAGIMKN
+571 AKWHGSIMKT
-581 FFGDANQQL
+581 FFGDADQQL
-590 LTQTEVSKNEIKIAR
+590 LNKAELSENEIKTAR
-605 RKFCDKQLE
+605 KRFSGRQLE
-614 FFDLFCNKS
+614 LFDLFCNKS
-623 FEFDFGNE
+623 FEFNFGNE
-631 CEIIQNGVLVGRYA
+631 RKIMKNGVFIDG
-645 KNDSKKPK
+645 SS
-653 ADFVQQS
+653 ADFTQAGLTI
-660 SVVQM
+660 QM

-676 YEEDQYR
+676 DEEDKYR

-688 TILDTKTKR
+688 TILNPQTKR
-697 FVDEFVLVRAE
+697 FAGDFVLVRAE
-708 GEFPSLPNPEEISVE
+708 GEFPSLPNIDKISLEEVDSSE
-723 DVETQRVDLM
+723 RVDLM

-774 AEAPIVG
+774 SEAPVVG
-781 TGLEKKV
+781 TGLERKV
-788 ALDSGTLVRAKNDG
+788 ALDSGTLVRSRNDG

-809 TRIEILRE
+809 TRIEVLRDKE
-817 KGHENY
+817 SETYEN
-823 ETLGLPPHDIY
+823 LGLQPHDVY
-834 ELRKFERSNQ
+834 DLRKFERSNQ

-854 KAGDKIKAG
+854 KAGDKVKIG

-868 GASTDKGELALGK
+868 GASTDNGELALGK
-881 NIRIAFLPWQGY
+881 NIRVAFLPWQGY
-893 NYEDAIIISEELAIK
+893 NYEDAIIISEELAIN

-933 TRDVP
+933 TRDIP
-938 NVSEKDRHHLG
+938 NVSEKDRHQLG

-960 RPGDILVGKVTPKG
+960 HPGDILVGKVTPKG

-1006 VKGIVVDTQ
+1006 VKGIVIDTQ
-1015 VFQRRDSR
+1015 IFQRRESR
-1023 SSTKEEEQR
+1023 ANTKEEELKQ
-1032 HREELAGKIRAIA
+1032 REELAGKIRSIA
-1045 KEYDEKVK
+1045 KEYEEKVK
-1053 AIEESRRPEL
+1053 AIETTRKPRI
-1063 SRLLLDKTSGNVR
+1063 SRLLLDKTSGNVCD
-1076 NGITNEVIIS
+1076 GITGSVVIS
-1086 ADKKWTKELLDKTDF
+1086 AGKKWTQELLDKTNF
-1101 SQLASGSVFCTD
+1101 SLLASSSIFCND
-1113 SAIQEEVSSLLGIT
+1113 SAIQDEVSSLLSIT
-1127 NRRIAE
+1127 NRRISE
-1133 LNDLKEKEIDKVNK
+1133 LNDSKEKEIDKVNK

-1227 WAAATLGM
+1227 WAAASLGLH
-1235 QVETPV
+1235 VETPV

-1246 FSSIE
+1246 FANIE
-1251 DELKK
+1251 NELKK
-1256 AYIKNPIV
+1256 AYVKNPIV
-1264 KISENSWTEDEKKE
+1264 KISESSWTDSEKNE
-1278 FKNKHGKDIPSEG
+1278 FKKKHGKDVPKNG

-1423 KVSEVDNA
+1423 KISEAENV

>member
-7 YSTNEF
+7 YSSNEF
-13 RLELPDLLEM
+13 RLELPDLLEV

-35 ISAKDRRNEGL
+35 VSAKDRRNEGL

-51 DTFQDVSDAKKLL
+51 DAFPVSDAKGLL
-64 VLRYSHYNLAMPR
+64 VMRYSHYNLGMPR
-77 YSIKEC
+77 YSLKEC

-92 QLIVHLELQ
+92 PLVAHLELQ
-101 TFKEDGE
+101 TFKEEGE

-125 PVMTD
+125 PIMTD

-155 DSEQLPSGKV
+155 DSEHLPSGKT
-165 IFQSRIIPNR
+165 IYQSRIIPNR
-175 GSWLEFNTENDVL
+175 GSWLEFNTENDIL

-203 LRAVGYETNAQI
+203 LRSVGYETNEQI
-215 LALFH
+215 LALFY
-220 TGETLEIKTGEEHA
+220 EGEEIEINVGDA
-234 NRALFKDAVSE
+234 ALASKVLFEDIVDAE
-245 DGEIIVHAN
+245 GEIVAFAN
-254 SILDI
+254 SSLNAETVQKILDV
-259 DTCQKLLD
+259 
-267 AGINSVEV
+267 GISKAV
-275 VKENLDEYNLIHNT
+275 VIKNYTEEDNLIRNT
-289 LANDDIEDPKKE
+289 LANDPS
-301 KDDDKARKSYREI
+301 KDAEG
-314 AHERIYQTTRSQPAA
+314 AMERIYQITRLQPDRVEAA
-329 DSKAAREHFENLF
+329 VAKAHFNGLF
-342 FERKRYEIGELGRY
+342 FDQRRYEIGELGRY
-356 RLNSKVHKP
+356 RLNSKVYASP
-365 DEQPKLREF
+365 ELQAVAPSRDT
-374 MTLTK
+374 MTLTA
-379 EDFVS
+379 EDFKS
-384 VIGYM
+384 VIRYM
-389 IGLYNGEEGFSL
+389 VGLYNGEEGYSL

-414 VGELVANQISVGIS
+414 VGELVANQISIGMS
-428 RILRSVRENF
+428 RMLRSVRENF
-438 SSRDREGV
+438 SSREREGI
-446 LTPTELINSRT
+446 LTPVELINSRT
-457 VNSMVAAFFGSSQ
+457 VNSMVASFFGSSQ

-524 EGANIGLINSLAT
+524 EGANIGLINSLAA
-537 FSTVNRFGFIE
+537 FSIVNHFGFIE
-548 TPYRIVGLL
+548 SPYRIVGLL
-557 KFKGADGKDYEFPE
+557 KFSGKDGKEHKFPE
-571 SKWHAGIMKN
+571 SKWHAGIMKA
-581 FFGDANQQL
+581 FFGDNDQQL
-590 LTQTEVSKNEIKIAR
+590 LTKTELNKAEIDAAR
-605 RKFCDKQLE
+605 RKFSGRQLE

-623 FEFDFGNE
+623 FEFELGGE
-631 CEIIQNGVLVGRYA
+631 SVIMKNGVCVGTY
-645 KNDSKKPK
+645 KKSDSQKPN
-653 ADFVQQS
+653 ADFKQKGGNVS
-660 SVVQM
+660 M
-665 VVSEWIVYLTA
+665 VVSDWVVYLTA
-676 YEEDQYR
+676 YEEDKCR

-688 TILDTKTKR
+688 SILDEKTKR
-697 FVDEFVLVRAE
+697 FIGDFVLVRAE
-708 GEFPSLPNPEEISVE
+708 GEFPSLINIEEISAD

-774 AEAPIVG
+774 SEAPVVG
-781 TGLEKKV
+781 TGLERKV
-788 ALDSGTLVRAKNDG
+788 AFDSGTLVKAKNGG
-802 VVTFVDA
+802 VVTFADA
-809 TRIEILRE
+809 LRIEVLRDNASN
-817 KGHENY
+817 KDY
-823 ETLGLPPHDIY
+823 ESLGLPSHDVY

-854 KAGDKIKAG
+854 KVGDKINAG

-881 NIRIAFLPWQGY
+881 NIRVAFLPWQGY
-893 NYEDAIIISEELAIK
+893 NYEDAIIISEELAIN

-918 YEIEVRETKRGKEEI
+918 YEIEVRETKRGKEEV
-933 TRDVP
+933 TKDVP
-938 NVSEKDRHHLG
+938 NVGEKDRQHLDESG
-949 EDGIVRIGMEV
+949 VVRIGMEV
-960 RPGDILVGKVTPKG
+960 HPGDILVGKVTPKG

-999 SLRIPSG
+999 SLRVPSG
-1006 VKGIVVDTQ
+1006 VKGIVVDTH

-1023 SSTKEEEQR
+1023 ASSKEEE
-1032 HREELAGKIRAIA
+1032 HKLREELARKIRAIA
-1045 KEYDEKVK
+1045 VDFAERVSL
-1053 AIEESRRPEL
+1053 IEEARKPL
-1063 SRLLLDKTSGNVR
+1063 IAKLLLDKTSGSVR
-1076 NGITNEVIIS
+1076 DGITNETVIPTG
-1086 ADKKWTKELLDKTDF
+1086 KKWTNELLDKMDF
-1101 SQLASGSVFCTD
+1101 SQIASNSTFCD
-1113 SAIQEEVSSLLGIT
+1113 DAAVHEEVSKLISIT
-1127 NRRIAE
+1127 NRRISE

-1180 NKGVVAKIVSV
+1180 NKGVVSKIVSV

-1201 PVQILLNPLGV
+1201 PIQILLNPLGV

-1227 WAAATLGM
+1227 WAAATLGFHL
-1235 QVETPV
+1235 ETPV
-1241 FNGVS
+1241 FNGVP
-1246 FSSIE
+1246 FGNIE
-1251 DELKK
+1251 SELKK
-1256 AYIKNPIV
+1256 AYLENPVV
-1264 KISENSWTEDEKKE
+1264 KVSESSWTDAEKKE
-1278 FKNKHGKDIPSEG
+1278 FKNKHGKDIPQNA

-1383 IIGRNKIYD
+1383 LIGRNKIYD

-1423 KVSEVDNA
+1423 KVSEAENA

>member
-7 YSTNEF
+7 YSFNEF
-13 RLELPDLLEM
+13 RLELPELLEM

-35 ISAKDRRNEGL
+35 IPAKNRRNEGL
-46 ERVFR
+46 ESVFR
-51 DTFQDVSDAKKLL
+51 DAFPVSDSRGLL
-64 VLRYSHYNLAMPR
+64 VLRYSHYTLAMPR

-108 EKKLQDQ
+108 DKKLQDQ

-125 PVMTD
+125 PIMTD

-155 DSEQLPSGKV
+155 DSEQLPSGKM
-165 IFQSRIIPNR
+165 IYQSRIIPNR

-198 PATVL
+198 LATVL
-203 LRAVGYETNAQI
+203 LRAVGHETNEQI

-220 TGETLEIKTGEEHA
+220 TGESFDLKAGEEA
-234 NRALFKDAVSE
+234 PNKVLFKDAISA
-245 DGEIIVHAN
+245 DGEIIASAN
-254 SILDI
+254 SILDAE
-259 DTCQKLLD
+259 TVQKILD
-267 AGINSVEV
+267 AGINSVMV
-275 VKENLDEYNLIHNT
+275 IKENIEENNLIHNT
-289 LANDDIEDPKKE
+289 LANDTS
-301 KDDDKARKSYREI
+301 KDGEGAR
-314 AHERIYQTTRSQPAA
+314 ERIYQTTRSQPDRVDAMVA
-329 DSKAAREHFENLF
+329 ENHFNSLF
-342 FERKRYEIGELGRY
+342 FDDRRYEIGELGRY
-356 RLNSKVHKP
+356 RLNSKVYAS
-365 DEQPKLREF
+365 EQQFTAPAADT

-379 EDFVS
+379 EDFIS
-384 VIGYM
+384 VIRYM
-389 IGLYNGEEGFSL
+389 IGLYNGEEGYSL
-401 DDIDHLGNRRVRS
+401 DDIDHLGNRRIRS
-414 VGELVANQISVGIS
+414 VGELVANQISIGIT

-438 SSRDREGV
+438 SSREREGV

-537 FSTVNRFGFIE
+537 FSIVNHFGFIE
-548 TPYRIVGLL
+548 TPYRIVGLIP
-557 KFKGADGKDYEFPE
+557 FQDGSGKDYEFPE
-571 SKWHAGIMKN
+571 DKWHAGIMKS
-581 FFGDANQQL
+581 FFGDSNQQL
-590 LTQTEVSKNEIKIAR
+590 LTQTEIGRNEVKFAR
-605 RKFCDKQLE
+605 EKLSGKQLE
-614 FFDLFCNKS
+614 LFDLFCNKS
-623 FEFDFGNE
+623 FEFDFGE
-631 CEIIQNGVLVGRYA
+631 ESKIIKNGVVIGNY
-645 KNDSKKPK
+645 KKDEQNKPK
-653 ADFVQQS
+653 ADYVQKS
-660 SVVQM
+660 LIIQM
-665 VVSEWIVYLTA
+665 VVSDWIVYLTA
-676 YEEDQYR
+676 YEEDKCK

-688 TILDTKTKR
+688 TILDPKTKR
-697 FVDEFVLVRAE
+697 FTSDFVLVRAE
-708 GEFPSLPNPEEISVE
+708 GEFPNLVNIKEISVKDTE
-723 DVETQRVDLM
+723 KTQKVDLM

-774 AEAPIVG
+774 SEAPVVG

-788 ALDSGTLVRAKNDG
+788 ALDSGTLVRAKSDG
-802 VVTFVDA
+802 EVVFVDA
-809 TRIEILRE
+809 TCIKVLRD
-817 KGHENY
+817 KTNLNY

-844 DSCINQKPIC
+844 DSCINQKPVC
-854 KAGDKIKAG
+854 KVGAKVKAG

-868 GASTDKGELALGK
+868 GTSTDNGELALGK
-881 NIRIAFLPWQGY
+881 NIRVAFLPWQGY

-933 TRDVP
+933 TKDVP
-938 NVSEKDRHHLG
+938 NVSEKDRSLLD
-949 EDGIVRIGMEV
+949 EEGIVRIGMEV

-999 SLRIPSG
+999 SLRVPSG
-1006 VKGIVVDTQ
+1006 VKGIVVDTRI
-1015 VFQRRDSR
+1015 FQRRENHA
-1023 SSTKEEEQR
+1023 TKKEDELK
-1032 HREELAGKIRAIA
+1032 HREEQASKIRAVA
-1045 KEYDEKVK
+1045 TDFAEKINL
-1053 AIEESRRPEL
+1053 IENARKPEL
-1063 SRLLLDKTSGNVR
+1063 ARLLLGKTSGNVC
-1076 NGITNEVIIS
+1076 NGITNEVLFE
-1086 ADKKWTKELLDKTDF
+1086 AGKKWTQDIFDKIDF
-1101 SQLASGSVFCTD
+1101 KQLAASSVFCD
-1113 SAIQEEVSSLLGIT
+1113 EPAIQEEVAALLSIT
-1127 NRRIAE
+1127 NRRITE
-1133 LNDLKEKEIDKVNK
+1133 LNDLKEKEIDKINK

-1161 YIAKKR
+1161 YIAKRR

-1227 WAAATLGM
+1227 WAATALGLH
-1235 QVETPV
+1235 VETPV

-1246 FSSIE
+1246 FKEIE
-1251 DELKK
+1251 NELKK
-1256 AYIKNPIV
+1256 AYIENPIV
-1264 KISENSWTEDEKKE
+1264 KVSESSWTEDEKKI
-1278 FKNKHGKDIPSEG
+1278 FRDKHGKDIPKNG

-1413 REFRSLGLDI
+1413 REFRSLGLDL
-1423 KVSEVDNA
+1423 KVSEAENA

>member
-1 MIERKS
+1 MIKRKS
-7 YSTNEF
+7 YSSNEF

-23 QKASYERFLQAG
+23 QKVSYERFLQAG
-35 ISAKDRRNEGL
+35 IPAKNRRNEGL

-51 DTFQDVSDAKKLL
+51 DAFPTSDAKGLL
-64 VLRYSHYNLAMPR
+64 VLRYSHYTLAMPR
-77 YSIKEC
+77 YSVREC

-92 QLIVHLELQ
+92 PLIVHLELQ
-101 TFKEDGE
+101 TFKEGGE

-125 PVMTD
+125 PIMTD

-155 DSEQLPSGKV
+155 DSEQLPNGKLV
-165 IFQSRIIPNR
+165 FQSRIIPNR
-175 GSWLEFNTENDVL
+175 GSWLEFNTENDIL

-203 LRAVGYETNAQI
+203 LRAVGFETNEQI

-220 TGETLEIKTGEEHA
+220 TGETQKLKASEECFA
-234 NRALFKDAVSE
+234 ALTNRALFKDVVNT
-245 DGEIIVHAN
+245 DGEIIAFAN
-254 SILDI
+254 TILNPEI
-259 DTCQKLLD
+259 CQKLFD
-267 AGINSVEV
+267 AGANEIEV
-275 VKENLDEYNLIHNT
+275 IKENLEEENLIHNT
-289 LANDDIEDPKKE
+289 LSNDISRDGES
-301 KDDDKARKSYREI
+301 AM
-314 AHERIYQTTRSQPAA
+314 ERIYQITRQQQDRVDAA
-329 DSKAAREHFENLF
+329 VAKTHFNGLF
-342 FERKRYEIGELGRY
+342 FDHRRYEIGEIGRY
-356 RLNSKVHKP
+356 RLNSKVYLGA
-365 DEQPKLREF
+365 EQQAFAPSGDT
-374 MTLTK
+374 MTLTTD
-379 EDFVS
+379 DFIK
-384 VIGYM
+384 VIRYM
-389 IGLYNGEEGFSL
+389 IGLYNGEEGYSL
-401 DDIDHLGNRRVRS
+401 DDIDHLGNRRIRS
-414 VGELVANQISVGIS
+414 VGELVANQISIGIS
-428 RILRSVRENF
+428 RMLRSVRENF
-438 SSRDREGV
+438 SSREREGV

-537 FSTVNRFGFIE
+537 FSIVNHFGFIE

-557 KFKGADGKDYEFPE
+557 PFQDSAGKTYEFPE
-571 SKWHAGIMKN
+571 AKWHSSIMKS

-590 LTQTEVSKNEIKIAR
+590 LAQTELSENEINPAR
-605 RKFCDKQLE
+605 KKLSGRQLE
-614 FFDLFCNKS
+614 LFNLFCNKS

-631 CEIIQNGVLVGRYA
+631 CAIIKNGNTIGTYKKDA
-645 KNDSKKPK
+645 PEKPK
-653 ADFVQQS
+653 ADFVQKNL
-660 SVVQM
+660 VAQM
-665 VVSEWIVYLTA
+665 VVSDWIVYLTA

-688 TILDTKTKR
+688 TILDTQTKR
-697 FVDEFVLVRAE
+697 FINDFVLVRAE
-708 GEFPSLPNPEEISVE
+708 GDFPSLPNIMEISVE
-723 DVETQRVDLM
+723 DTETQRIDLM

-774 AEAPIVG
+774 SEAPVVG

-788 ALDSGTLVRAKNDG
+788 ALDSGTLVRARNDG
-802 VVTFVDA
+802 VVTYVDA
-809 TRIEILRE
+809 IRIEVLRDKSSE
-817 KGHENY
+817 DY
-823 ETLGLPPHDIY
+823 ETIGLPSHDVY

-854 KAGDKIKAG
+854 KIGDMVKAG
-863 DVLAD
+863 EVLAD

-881 NIRIAFLPWQGY
+881 NIRVAFLPWKGY
-893 NYEDAIIISEELAIK
+893 NYEDAIIISEELAIN

-938 NVSEKDRHHLG
+938 NVSEKDRSLLG

-999 SLRIPSG
+999 SLRVPSG
-1006 VKGIVVDTQ
+1006 VKGIVVDTH
-1015 VFQRRDSR
+1015 VFQRREQAKV
-1023 SSTKEEEQR
+1023 KEEELKL
-1032 HREELAGKIRAIA
+1032 REELANKIRAIA
-1045 KEYDEKVK
+1045 TDFAERVK
-1053 AIEESRRPEL
+1053 MIEEARKPEL
-1063 SRLLLDKTSGNVR
+1063 VRILLDKTSGEVR
-1076 NGITNEVIIS
+1076 NGITNEIIV
-1086 ADKKWTKELLDKTDF
+1086 AVGKKWTKELLNKTDF
-1101 SQLASGSVFCTD
+1101 SQLAADSVLCDDSGV
-1113 SAIQEEVSSLLGIT
+1113 QEEISSLLNIT

-1167 RLSIGDKMAGRHG
+1167 RLAIGDKMAGRHG
-1180 NKGVVAKIVSV
+1180 NKGVVSKVVSV

-1201 PVQILLNPLGV
+1201 PVQLLLNPLGV

-1227 WAAATLGM
+1227 WAATALGLH
-1235 QVETPV
+1235 VETPV

-1246 FSSIE
+1246 FSDIE
-1251 DELKK
+1251 SELKK
-1256 AYIKNPIV
+1256 AYIINPVV
-1264 KISENSWTEDEKKE
+1264 KVSENSWTETEKKE
-1278 FKNKHGKDIPSEG
+1278 FREKHKKDIQKDG

-1296 TLYDGRTGEPFLNDV
+1296 TLYDGCTGEPFLNDV

-1348 SHFGGQRFGEM
+1348 SHSGGQRFGEM

-1383 IIGRNKIYD
+1383 VIGRNKIYD

-1423 KVSEVDNA
+1423 KVSEADNA

>member
-1 MIERKS
+1 
-7 YSTNEF
+7 
-13 RLELPDLLEM
+13 
-23 QKASYERFLQAG
+23 
-35 ISAKDRRNEGL
+35 
-46 ERVFR
+46 
-51 DTFQDVSDAKKLL
+51 
-64 VLRYSHYNLAMPR
+64 
-77 YSIKEC
+77 
-83 RERGVTYSR
+83 
-92 QLIVHLELQ
+92 LELQ

-108 EKKLQDQ
+108 DRKLQDQ

-125 PVMTD
+125 PIMTD

-155 DSEQLPSGKV
+155 DSEQLPSGKM
-165 IFQSRIIPNR
+165 IYQSRIIPNR

-198 PATVL
+198 LATVL
-203 LRAVGYETNAQI
+203 LRAVGYETNEQI

-220 TGETLEIKTGEEHA
+220 TGESLELKAGEEVG
-234 NRALFKDAVSE
+234 NKVLFKDAVSA
-245 DGEIIVHAN
+245 DGEIVASAN
-254 SILDI
+254 SVLEPDVI
-259 DTCQKLLD
+259 QKIID
-267 AGINSVEV
+267 AGINSVMV
-275 VKENLDEYNLIHNT
+275 IKENVEENNLIHNT
-289 LANDDIEDPKKE
+289 LANDTS
-301 KDDDKARKSYREI
+301 KDGEGAR
-314 AHERIYQTTRSQPAA
+314 ERIYQTTRAQPDRVDAMVA
-329 DSKAAREHFENLF
+329 ENHFNSLF
-342 FERKRYEIGELGRY
+342 FDDRRYEIGELGRY
-356 RLNSKVHKP
+356 RLNSKVYGNG
-365 DEQPKLREF
+365 EQQFTVPAADT

-379 EDFVS
+379 EDFIS
-384 VIGYM
+384 VIRYM
-389 IGLYNGEEGFSL
+389 IGLYNGEEGYSL
-401 DDIDHLGNRRVRS
+401 DDIDHLGNRRIRS
-414 VGELVANQISVGIS
+414 VGELVANQISIGIT
-428 RILRSVRENF
+428 RILRSVKENF
-438 SSRDREGV
+438 SSREREGV

-537 FSTVNRFGFIE
+537 FSIVNHFGFIE

-557 KFKGADGKDYEFPE
+557 PFQDGSGKNYEFPE
-571 SKWHAGIMKN
+571 AKWHAGITKS
-581 FFGDANQQL
+581 FFGDSNQQL
-590 LTQTEVSKNEIKIAR
+590 LAQTEIGKNEVKFAR
-605 RKFCDKQLE
+605 EKLSGKQLE
-614 FFDLFCNKS
+614 LFDLFCNKS
-623 FEFDFGNE
+623 FEFDFGE
-631 CEIIQNGVLVGRYA
+631 ESTIIKNGVVVGTY
-645 KNDSKKPK
+645 KNGDQSKPK
-653 ADFVQQS
+653 ADYAQKS
-660 SVVQM
+660 LIMQM
-665 VVSEWIVYLTA
+665 VVSDWIVYLTA
-676 YEEDQYR
+676 YEEDKCK

-688 TILDTKTKR
+688 TILDPETKR
-697 FVDEFVLVRAE
+697 FTSDFVLVRAE
-708 GEFPSLPNPEEISVE
+708 GEFPNLPNIKEISVK
-723 DVETQRVDLM
+723 DTETQKVDLM

-774 AEAPIVG
+774 SEAPIVG

-788 ALDSGTLVRAKNDG
+788 ALDSGTLVRAKSDG
-802 VVTFVDA
+802 EVVFVDA
-809 TRIEILRE
+809 TCIKVLRD
-817 KGHENY
+817 KTNLNY

-854 KAGDKIKAG
+854 KVGDKVKAG

-868 GASTDKGELALGK
+868 GTSTDNGELALGK
-881 NIRIAFLPWQGY
+881 NIRVAFLPWQGY

-933 TRDVP
+933 TKDVP
-938 NVSEKDRHHLG
+938 NVSEKDRSLLD
-949 EDGIVRIGMEV
+949 EEGIVRIGMEV
-960 RPGDILVGKVTPKG
+960 RSGDILVGKVTPKG

-999 SLRIPSG
+999 SLRVPSG
-1006 VKGIVVDTQ
+1006 VKGIVIDTRI
-1015 VFQRRDSR
+1015 FQRRENHASK
-1023 SSTKEEEQR
+1023 KEDELRYREEQ
-1032 HREELAGKIRAIA
+1032 ASKIRAIA
-1045 KEYDEKVK
+1045 MDFAEKTGL
-1053 AIEESRRPEL
+1053 IEEARKPEL
-1063 SRLLLDKTSGNVR
+1063 ARLLLGKTSGNVC
-1076 NGITNEVIIS
+1076 NGITNEILV
-1086 ADKKWTKELLDKTDF
+1086 AAGKKWTQDILDKIDF
-1101 SQLASGSVFCTD
+1101 SQLASSSVFCD
-1113 SAIQEEVSSLLGIT
+1113 EPAVQEEVASLLNIT
-1127 NRRIAE
+1127 NRRITE
-1133 LNDLKEKEIDKVNK
+1133 LNDLKEKEIDKINK

-1161 YIAKKR
+1161 YIAKRR

-1227 WAAATLGM
+1227 WAAAALGLH
-1235 QVETPV
+1235 VETPV

-1246 FSSIE
+1246 FSEIE
-1251 DELKK
+1251 SELKK
-1256 AYIKNPIV
+1256 AYIENPIV
-1264 KISENSWTEDEKKE
+1264 KVSESSWTEEEKKE
-1278 FKNKHGKDIPSEG
+1278 FRAKHGKDIPKGG

-1359 EVWALEAYGA
+1359 EVWA
-1369 AYTLQELLTVKSDD
+1369 
-1383 IIGRNKIYD
+1383 
-1392 AIVKG
+1392 
-1397 ENPPAP
+1397 
-1403 GTPESFRVLV
+1403 
-1413 REFRSLGLDI
+1413 
-1423 KVSEVDNA
+1423 

>member
-7 YSTNEF
+7 YSSNEF
-13 RLELPDLLEM
+13 RLELPDLLEV
-23 QKASYERFLQAG
+23 QKISYERFLQAD
-35 ISAKDRRNEGL
+35 IPEKSRRNEGL

-51 DTFQDVSDAKKLL
+51 DAFPVSDAKGLS
-64 VLRYSHYNLAMPR
+64 VLCYSHYSLAVPR
-77 YSIKEC
+77 YSLKEC
-83 RERGVTYSR
+83 RDRGVTYSR
-92 QLIVHLELQ
+92 PLTVRLELQ
-101 TFKEDGE
+101 TFKEEGE
-108 EKKLQDQ
+108 EKKLVDQ
-115 VANDVFFCDL
+115 VTNDVFFCDL
-125 PVMTD
+125 PIMTE

-155 DSEQLPSGKV
+155 DSEQLPNGKTV
-165 IFQSRIIPNR
+165 FQSRIIPNR
-175 GSWLEFNTENDVL
+175 GSWLEFNTENDIL

-198 PATVL
+198 PATML
-203 LRAVGYETNAQI
+203 LRAVGYETNEQI

-220 TGETLEIKTGEEHA
+220 EGEETEINAGEESMAALA
-234 NRALFKDAVSE
+234 NKVLFKNVINA
-245 DGEIIVHAN
+245 DGEIVASAN
-254 SILDI
+254 ATLDEE
-259 DTCQKLLD
+259 TCQKIMD
-267 AGINSVEV
+267 AGIKKVVIIKDNVE
-275 VKENLDEYNLIHNT
+275 ENNLIRNT
-289 LANDDIEDPKKE
+289 LANDKNESAE
-301 KDDDKARKSYREI
+301 NAMQC
-314 AHERIYQTTRSQPAA
+314 IYQITRLQPDKVDTAVA
-329 DSKAAREHFENLF
+329 KAHFNGLF
-342 FERKRYEIGELGRY
+342 FELRRYEIGELGRY
-356 RLNSKVHKP
+356 RLNSKVYRA
-365 DEQPKLREF
+365 EQKDKAPTGDT
-374 MTLTK
+374 MTLTT
-379 EDFVS
+379 EDFKS
-384 VIGYM
+384 VIRYM
-389 IGLYNGEEGFSL
+389 VGLYNGEEGYSL
-401 DDIDHLGNRRVRS
+401 DDIDHLGNRRIRS
-414 VGELVANQISVGIS
+414 VGELVANQISIGVS
-428 RILRSVRENF
+428 RMLRSVRENF
-438 SSRDREGV
+438 SSRDREGI

-457 VNSMVAAFFGSSQ
+457 VNSMVATFFGSGQ

-537 FSTVNRFGFIE
+537 FSIVNHFGFIE
-548 TPYRIVGLL
+548 TPYRIVGLI
-557 KFKGADGKDYEFPE
+557 KFKGSDGKEYEFPE
-571 SKWHAGIMKN
+571 AKWHAGIMKA
-581 FFGDANQQL
+581 FFGDGDQQL
-590 LTQTEVSKNEIKIAR
+590 LTKADLSESEISVAR
-605 RKFCDKQLE
+605 KKLSGKQLE
-614 FFDLFCNKS
+614 FFDLFCNKT
-623 FEFDFGNE
+623 FEFNANGKT
-631 CEIIQNGVLVGRYA
+631 IVIKNGVEVGT
-645 KNDSKKPK
+645 KN
-653 ADFVQQS
+653 ADYKQNSNIINQI
-660 SVVQM
+660 
-665 VVSEWIVYLTA
+665 VSDWIVYLTA
-676 YEEDQYR
+676 YEEDKCN

-688 TILDTKTKR
+688 TILDPQTKR
-697 FVDEFVLVRAE
+697 FVNEFVLVRAE
-708 GEFPSLPNPEEISVE
+708 GEFPSLPNIKEVSVE
-723 DVETQRVDLM
+723 EAEKEGDEKILRVDLM

-774 AEAPIVG
+774 SEAPVVG
-781 TGLEKKV
+781 TGLERKV
-788 ALDSGTLVRAKNDG
+788 AFDSGTLVKAKNGG

-809 TRIEILRE
+809 TKIEILRDKE
-817 KGHENY
+817 GNDY
-823 ETLGLPPHDIY
+823 ETLGMHPHDVY

-854 KAGDKIKAG
+854 KVGDRIKAG

-881 NIRIAFLPWQGY
+881 NIRVAFLPWQGY

-908 DTFTSIHIEE
+908 DAFTSIHIEE

-938 NVSEKDRHHLG
+938 NVGEKDRQHLG
-949 EDGIVRIGMEV
+949 EDGIVRVGMEV

-999 SLRIPSG
+999 SLRVPSG
-1006 VKGIVVDTQ
+1006 VKGIVIDTHQ
-1015 VFQRRDSR
+1015 FHRKDSR
-1023 SSTKEEEQR
+1023 ATTKDEEQKL
-1032 HREELAGKIRAIA
+1032 REETAEKIRNIA
-1045 KEYDEKVK
+1045 TEFAERVRL
-1053 AIEESRRPEL
+1053 IEEARKPEL
-1063 SRLLLDKTSGNVR
+1063 SRLLLDKASGTIR
-1076 NGITNEVIIS
+1076 NNITNEIVVT
-1086 ADKKWTKELLDKTDF
+1086 AGKKWTAELLEKLDF
-1101 SQLASGSVFCTD
+1101 SLFAADSVFCTE
-1113 SAIQEEVSSLLGIT
+1113 SNIQEEVSSLLNIT
-1127 NRRIAE
+1127 NRRI
-1133 LNDLKEKEIDKVNK
+1133 NDLNAQKEKEIDKVNK

-1180 NKGVVAKIVSV
+1180 NKGVVSKIVSV

-1201 PVQILLNPLGV
+1201 PIQILLNPLGV

-1227 WAAATLGM
+1227 WAATTLGFH
-1235 QVETPV
+1235 VETPV

-1251 DELKK
+1251 SELKK
-1256 AYIKNPIV
+1256 AYIENPIV
-1264 KISENSWTEDEKKE
+1264 KVAESSWKEDEKRE
-1278 FKNKHGKDIPSEG
+1278 FKEKRGREVPSSA

-1383 IIGRNKIYD
+1383 IIGRNRIYE

-1423 KVSEVDNA
+1423 KVSEAENA

>member
-7 YSTNEF
+7 YSFNEF
-13 RLELPDLLEM
+13 RLELPELLEM

-35 ISAKDRRNEGL
+35 VPAKSRRNEGL
-46 ERVFR
+46 ESVFH
-51 DTFQDVSDAKKLL
+51 DAFPVSDSRGLL
-64 VLRYSHYNLAMPR
+64 VLRYSHYTLAMPR

-108 EKKLQDQ
+108 DKKLQDQ

-155 DSEQLPSGKV
+155 DSEQLTSGKT
-165 IFQSRIIPNR
+165 IYQSRIIPNR
-175 GSWLEFNTENDVL
+175 GSWLEFNTENDIL

-198 PATVL
+198 LATVL
-203 LRAVGYETNAQI
+203 LRAVGYETNEQI

-220 TGETLEIKTGEEHA
+220 TGETVEIGDSEEGVVA
-234 NRALFKDAVSE
+234 LYNRVLLKDAVSAE
-245 DGEIIVHAN
+245 GEIVASAN
-254 SILDI
+254 SVLDTETI
-259 DTCQKLLD
+259 QKLFD
-267 AGINSVEV
+267 AGITSIV
-275 VKENLDEYNLIHNT
+275 VIKENMEENNLIHNT
-289 LANDDIEDPKKE
+289 LANDTT
-301 KDDDKARKSYREI
+301 KDGESAR
-314 AHERIYQTTRSQPAA
+314 ERIYQTTRAQPDRVDAA
-329 DSKAAREHFENLF
+329 VAENHFNSLF
-342 FERKRYEIGELGRY
+342 FDHRRYEIGELGRY
-356 RLNSKVHKP
+356 RLNSKVYGGGS
-365 DEQPKLREF
+365 EQQFSAPAADT
-374 MTLTK
+374 MTLTT
-379 EDFVS
+379 EDFIS
-384 VIGYM
+384 VIRYM
-389 IGLYNGEEGFSL
+389 IGLYNGEEGYGL
-401 DDIDHLGNRRVRS
+401 DDIDHLGNRRIRS
-414 VGELVANQISVGIS
+414 VGELVANQISIGVS

-438 SSRDREGV
+438 SSREREGV
-446 LTPTELINSRT
+446 LTPMELINSRT

-537 FSTVNRFGFIE
+537 FSIVNHFGFIE

-557 KFKGADGKDYEFPE
+557 PFKDNAGKDYEFPE
-571 SKWHAGIMKN
+571 AKWHAGIMKS
-581 FFGDANQQL
+581 FFGDSNQQL
-590 LTQTEVSKNEIKIAR
+590 LTQTEIGKNEVKLVR
-605 RKFCDKQLE
+605 EKLSGRQLE
-614 FFDLFCNKS
+614 LFDLFCNKS
-623 FEFDFGNE
+623 FEFDLGE
-631 CEIIQNGVLVGRYA
+631 ESAIIKNGVSVGIY
-645 KNDSKKPK
+645 KKGEQNKPK
-653 ADFVQQS
+653 ADYAQKS
-660 SVVQM
+660 LIMQM
-665 VVSEWIVYLTA
+665 VVSDWIVYLTA
-676 YEEDQYR
+676 YEEDKCK

-688 TILDTKTKR
+688 TILEPNTRR
-697 FVDEFVLVRAE
+697 FTSDFVLVRAE
-708 GEFPSLPNPEEISVE
+708 GEFPSLPNIMEISVK
-723 DVETQRVDLM
+723 DTETQKVDLM

-774 AEAPIVG
+774 SEAPVVG

-788 ALDSGTLVRAKNDG
+788 ALDSGTLVRAKSDG

-809 TRIEILRE
+809 TCIKVLRD
-817 KGHENY
+817 KANMNY

-844 DSCINQKPIC
+844 CSCINQKPIC
-854 KAGDKIKAG
+854 KVGDKVKAG

-868 GASTDKGELALGK
+868 GTSTDKGELALGK
-881 NIRIAFLPWQGY
+881 NIRVAFLPWQGY

-933 TRDVP
+933 TKDVP
-938 NVSEKDRHHLG
+938 NVSEKDRSLLN

-999 SLRIPSG
+999 SLRVPSG
-1006 VKGIVVDTQ
+1006 VKGIVVDTH
-1015 VFQRRDSR
+1015 VFQRRENHANK
-1023 SSTKEEEQR
+1023 KEDELKYREEQ
-1032 HREELAGKIRAIA
+1032 ANKIRAIA
-1045 KEYDEKVK
+1045 MDFAEKTNL
-1053 AIEESRRPEL
+1053 IENARKPEL
-1063 SRLLLDKTSGNVR
+1063 ARLLLDKTSGNVR
-1076 NGITNEVIIS
+1076 NGITNEILV
-1086 ADKKWTKELLDKTDF
+1086 AMGKKWTQDVLDKVDF
-1101 SQLASGSVFCTD
+1101 SQLASGSVFCDEPAT
-1113 SAIQEEVSSLLGIT
+1113 QEEVMSLLSIT

-1133 LNDLKEKEIDKVNK
+1133 LNDLKEKEIDKINK

-1227 WAAATLGM
+1227 WAATALGLH
-1235 QVETPV
+1235 VETPV

-1246 FSSIE
+1246 FKEIE
-1251 DELKK
+1251 NELKK
-1256 AYIKNPIV
+1256 AYIENPVV
-1264 KISENSWTEDEKKE
+1264 KVSEASWTDAEKNE
-1278 FKNKHGKDIPSEG
+1278 FKAKHGRDIPKTG

-1423 KVSEVDNA
+1423 KVSEAENA

>member
-7 YSTNEF
+7 YSFNEF
-13 RLELPDLLEM
+13 RLELPELLEM

-35 ISAKDRRNEGL
+35 VPAKNRRSEGL
-46 ERVFR
+46 EGVFR
-51 DTFQDVSDAKKLL
+51 DAFPVSDSRGLL
-64 VLRYSHYNLAMPR
+64 VLRYSHYALAMPR

-108 EKKLQDQ
+108 DRKLQDQ

-125 PVMTD
+125 PIMTE

-155 DSEQLPSGKV
+155 DSEQLPSGKM
-165 IFQSRIIPNR
+165 IYQSRIIPNR

-198 PATVL
+198 LATVL
-203 LRAVGYETNAQI
+203 LRAVGYETNEQI
-215 LALFH
+215 LALFY
-220 TGETLEIKTGEEHA
+220 TGEPLELKAGEDA
-234 NRALFKDAVSE
+234 TNKVLFRDVISA
-245 DGEIIVHAN
+245 DGEIVAAAN
-254 SILDI
+254 FILDS
-259 DTCQKLLD
+259 DTTQKIID
-267 AGINSVEV
+267 AGINSVMV
-275 VKENLDEYNLIHNT
+275 IKENTEENNLIHNT
-289 LANDDIEDPKKE
+289 LANDTS
-301 KDDDKARKSYREI
+301 KDGEGAR
-314 AHERIYQTTRSQPAA
+314 ERIYQTTRSQPDRVDAMVA
-329 DSKAAREHFENLF
+329 ENHFNSLF
-342 FERKRYEIGELGRY
+342 FDDRRYEIGELGRY
-356 RLNSKVHKP
+356 RLNSKVYGRG
-365 DEQPKLREF
+365 EQQFATPSADT

-379 EDFVS
+379 EDFIS
-384 VIGYM
+384 VIRYM
-389 IGLYNGEEGFSL
+389 IGLYNGEEGYSL
-401 DDIDHLGNRRVRS
+401 DDIDHLGNRRIRS
-414 VGELVANQISVGIS
+414 VGELVANQISIGIT

-438 SSRDREGV
+438 SSKERDGV
-446 LTPTELINSRT
+446 LTPTDLINSRT

-537 FSTVNRFGFIE
+537 FSIVNHFGFIE

-557 KFKGADGKDYEFPE
+557 PFQDDSGKDYEFPE
-571 SKWHAGIMKN
+571 AKWHAGITKS

-590 LTQTEVSKNEIKIAR
+590 LTQTEMGKTEVKVAR
-605 RKFCDKQLE
+605 EKLSGKQLE
-614 FFDLFCNKS
+614 LFDLFCNKS
-623 FEFDFGNE
+623 FEFDFGDSST
-631 CEIIQNGVLVGRYA
+631 IVKNGVVVGTY
-645 KNDSKKPK
+645 KKDEQNKPK
-653 ADFVQQS
+653 ADYVQKS
-660 SVVQM
+660 LIMQM
-665 VVSEWIVYLTA
+665 VVSDWIVYLTA
-676 YEEDQYR
+676 YEEDKCK

-688 TILDTKTKR
+688 TILDPKTKR
-697 FVDEFVLVRAE
+697 FTSEFVLVRAE
-708 GEFPSLPNPEEISVE
+708 GEFPNLPNIKEISVK
-723 DVETQRVDLM
+723 DIETPKVDLM

-774 AEAPIVG
+774 SEAPVVG

-788 ALDSGTLVRAKNDG
+788 ALDSGTLVRAKSDG
-802 VVTFVDA
+802 EVVFVDA
-809 TRIEILRE
+809 TCIKVLRD
-817 KGHENY
+817 KTNLNY

-844 DSCINQKPIC
+844 DSCINQKPVC
-854 KAGDKIKAG
+854 KVGDKVKAG

-868 GASTDKGELALGK
+868 GTSTDNGELALGK
-881 NIRIAFLPWQGY
+881 NIRVAFLPWQGY

-933 TRDVP
+933 TKDVP
-938 NVSEKDRHHLG
+938 NVSEKDRSPLD
-949 EDGIVRIGMEV
+949 EDGIVRIGVEV

-999 SLRIPSG
+999 SLRVPSG
-1006 VKGIVVDTQ
+1006 VKGIVIDTRI
-1015 VFQRRDSR
+1015 FQRREAHASK
-1023 SSTKEEEQR
+1023 KEDEQR
-1032 HREELAGKIRAIA
+1032 HREEQANKIRAVA
-1045 KEYDEKVK
+1045 TDFAERTNL
-1053 AIEESRRPEL
+1053 IEEARKPEL
-1063 SRLLLDKTSGNVR
+1063 TRLLLGKTSGNVC
-1076 NGITNEVIIS
+1076 NGITNEVLV
-1086 ADKKWTKELLDKTDF
+1086 AAGKKWTQDVLDKIDF
-1101 SQLASGSVFCTD
+1101 SQLSSSSVFCD
-1113 SAIQEEVSSLLGIT
+1113 EPAIQEEVASLLSVT
-1127 NRRIAE
+1127 NRRITE
-1133 LNDLKEKEIDKVNK
+1133 LNDLKEKEIDKINK

-1161 YIAKKR
+1161 YIAKRR

-1227 WAAATLGM
+1227 WAATALGLH
-1235 QVETPV
+1235 VETPV
-1241 FNGVS
+1241 FNGVT
-1246 FSSIE
+1246 FKEIE
-1251 DELKK
+1251 NELKK
-1256 AYIKNPIV
+1256 AYIENPIV
-1264 KISENSWTEDEKKE
+1264 KVSESSWTEDEKKA
-1278 FKNKHGKDIPSEG
+1278 FRDKHGRDIPKEG

-1423 KVSEVDNA
+1423 KVSEAENA

>member
-1 MIERKS
+1 M
-7 YSTNEF
+7 
-13 RLELPDLLEM
+13 
-23 QKASYERFLQAG
+23 
-35 ISAKDRRNEGL
+35 
-46 ERVFR
+46 
-51 DTFQDVSDAKKLL
+51 
-64 VLRYSHYNLAMPR
+64 
-77 YSIKEC
+77 
-83 RERGVTYSR
+83 
-92 QLIVHLELQ
+92 
-101 TFKEDGE
+101 
-108 EKKLQDQ
+108 DQ
-115 VANDVFFCDL
+115 V
-125 PVMTD
+125 
-130 NGTFIINGAE
+130 
-140 RVVISQLHRSPGVSF
+140 
-155 DSEQLPSGKV
+155 
-165 IFQSRIIPNR
+165 
-175 GSWLEFNTENDVL
+175 
-188 YMLIDRKKKL
+188 
-198 PATVL
+198 
-203 LRAVGYETNAQI
+203 
-215 LALFH
+215 
-220 TGETLEIKTGEEHA
+220 
-234 NRALFKDAVSE
+234 
-245 DGEIIVHAN
+245 
-254 SILDI
+254 
-259 DTCQKLLD
+259 
-267 AGINSVEV
+267 
-275 VKENLDEYNLIHNT
+275 
-289 LANDDIEDPKKE
+289 
-301 KDDDKARKSYREI
+301 
-314 AHERIYQTTRSQPAA
+314 
-329 DSKAAREHFENLF
+329 
-342 FERKRYEIGELGRY
+342 
-356 RLNSKVHKP
+356 
-365 DEQPKLREF
+365 
-374 MTLTK
+374 
-379 EDFVS
+379 
-384 VIGYM
+384 
-389 IGLYNGEEGFSL
+389 
-401 DDIDHLGNRRVRS
+401 
-414 VGELVANQISVGIS
+414 
-428 RILRSVRENF
+428 
-438 SSRDREGV
+438 
-446 LTPTELINSRT
+446 
-457 VNSMVAAFFGSSQ
+457 
-470 LSQFMDQINPL
+470 NPL

-537 FSTVNRFGFIE
+537 FSIVNHFGFIE
-548 TPYRIVGLL
+548 TPYRVVGLL
-557 KFKGADGKDYEFPE
+557 PFRDKAGNTCEFPE
-571 SKWHAGIMKN
+571 AKWHPGVMKS

-590 LTQTEVSKNEIKIAR
+590 LTQTELSDNEIKTAR
-605 RKFCDKQLE
+605 KKFSGRQLE
-614 FFDLFCNKS
+614 LFDLFCNKS

-631 CEIIQNGVLVGRYA
+631 ITIVKNGVTVGVY
-645 KNDSKKPK
+645 KKGDSGKPG
-653 ADFVQQS
+653 ADYTQTS
-660 SVVQM
+660 LSVKM

-676 YEEDQYR
+676 YEEDHYR

-688 TILDTKTKR
+688 TILDSQTKR
-697 FVDEFVLVRAE
+697 FTDEFVLVRAE
-708 GEFPSLPNPEEISVE
+708 GEFPSLPNIEEISVE
-723 DVETQRVDLM
+723 DAETQRVDLM

-774 AEAPIVG
+774 SESPIVG
-781 TGLEKKV
+781 TGLERKV
-788 ALDSGTLVRAKNDG
+788 ALDSGTLVRAKNG
-802 VVTFVDA
+802 GSVSFVDA
-809 TRIEILRE
+809 TRIEVLRDRSD
-817 KGHENY
+817 ENY
-823 ETLGLPPHDIY
+823 ETIGMPSHDIY

-844 DSCINQKPIC
+844 GSCINQKPIC
-854 KAGDKIKAG
+854 KVGDKVAAG

-868 GASTDKGELALGK
+868 GTSTDKGELALGK
-881 NIRIAFLPWQGY
+881 NIRVAFLPWQGY

-938 NVSEKDRHHLG
+938 NVSEKDRQILD
-949 EDGIVRIGMEV
+949 EDGIVRIGVEV

-999 SLRIPSG
+999 SLRVPSG
-1006 VKGIVVDTQ
+1006 IKGIVVDTH

-1023 SSTKEEEQR
+1023 ANTKEEELKI
-1032 HREELAGKIRAIA
+1032 REELAGKIRTIA
-1045 KEYDEKVK
+1045 TEFAEKVSL
-1053 AIEESRRPEL
+1053 IEEARKPL
-1063 SRLLLDKTSGNVR
+1063 LANLLLDKTSGDVR
-1076 NGITNEVIIS
+1076 NGITNEIMV
-1086 ADKKWTKELLDKTDF
+1086 AAGKKWTQDILDRLDF
-1101 SQLASGSVFCTD
+1101 TQLASGSMFCD
-1113 SAIQEEVSSLLGIT
+1113 EPAVQEEVGSLLNVT

-1133 LNDLKEKEIDKVNK
+1133 LNDMKEKEIDKINK

-1227 WAAATLGM
+1227 WAATALGLH
-1235 QVETPV
+1235 VETPV

-1246 FSSIE
+1246 FNNIE
-1251 DELKK
+1251 NVLKK
-1256 AYIKNPIV
+1256 AYIENPVV
-1264 KISENSWTEDEKKE
+1264 KVSESLWTEDEKRE
-1278 FKNKHGKDIPSEG
+1278 FKEKHGRDVPKDG

-1423 KVSEVDNA
+1423 IVSEAENA